1 MKNNLSISLVLS
13 GILCSCLDAQVMD
26 IGTNFYRD
34 YLDLAQNK
42 GIFKATDAPLEFTQR
57 NGTKFTF
64 DKIPNNNARNNKGNF
79 TALGRNFV
87 VTATHVENGTNAV
100 DYNEKRGVFGN
111 TKYEYLTRYSSTS
124 TSKVYNTE
132 TTYLRTTKFI
142 VEGSVDPIDIPDLEI
157 SPASYNDQD
166 IAEIEVRKIE
176 NYFKAIKNSGG
187 ANGNDIFAYQAG
199 IGLLS
204 LEKPRIDPITGN
216 PTGGYD
222 TIVDKDG
229 TNNQTL
235 GASLN
240 NINIINSVAYK
251 KKISLL
257 GDGNEVNGIYVLPFT
272 NDNFRN
278 KLYIGD
284 SGSGFFVYDTLKNK
298 WVLVGVTSVA
308 NGTQNYASIV
318 TARDFNDYKK
328 EYENLVSGV
337 NVLGSALVQN
347 KDNIFSSANGSN
359 IMLNSNLDLGHGG
372 IVVNS
377 GDFTLNST
385 NGSKIAKFA
394 GFDIAGGASLNLNVV
409 SDTSVHKLGKGSL
422 IVSSSGNKP
431 LRLGE
436 GVVELRA
443 LNAFDKIYLTSGR
456 GLLRLGVNE
465 SLNDKI
471 FFGNGGGALDLNGF
485 DQTFNN
491 ISANSSD
498 AKITNKNPQRATL
511 AINGESGKD
520 TIFHANIDKNIELKH
535 SGQGKEL
542 VFDGGF
548 DIDGALSLE
557 NAKVTL
563 QGHPKTHAI
572 GDASVLTPLAKS
584 KIAAAGLSEP
594 VYMDLTR
601 PSTLSQPDWD
611 ERKFSAKDGIKLKS
625 SELTIGKDAKLN
637 GDITAKNSVINL
649 SGELTH
655 YIDKF
660 DGSNTYDDGLKYR
673 QDVQS
678 GNLLVKD
685 VKFDNKIVMDSDSLL
700 RVGGGATK
708 LKELVINGKDTPLAK
723 DVLLGD
729 GKFEIEN
736 LEVSGAQKLG
746 FEPDSVVKKSLKIKS
761 FGSENEPVLDFKKVL
776 TLGAGMKFDVDFT
789 AALKGGMALDKTY
802 TLVSAQSII
811 NEGAIFNNE
820 QKLGDLFMTY
830 TISDG
835 KIVMKLSDKKG
846 ENPAVSSNVVQ
857 ERVSKFSQRENKILS
872 MLKGTPEFV
881 QAISSGDDEALRKL
895 AQKADKDMREISTSS
910 LKMSIKAL
918 QNSNE
923 LMNSRLFQ
931 VTQLRAKADISQ
943 FKLAGLESDIMPS
956 AKMAYEAAE
965 ASRERNNFWA
975 NVNGAYFKDK
985 KSDGDLKFYGTNIG
999 YDRGYDEFIL
1009 GVSAGVSKAKFS
1021 SNVLKDDAKIYSF
1034 GAYGLFERGAHEIQ
1048 SNLNF
1053 AFINSK
1059 RSLDEAQKAS
1069 AKGRGIL
1076 SSNYYKY
1083 KISLS
1088 KSGEYEQSI
1097 KPLLALELGA
1107 NGIDGFKNDRYD
1119 QKSIN
1124 DFNVAVAAGVE
1135 YALNSDKNAFSVQ
1148 FLVKQSV
1155 YNSEDKSYVSLNN
1168 SNEYVD
1174 YKLDNNKLSYK
1185 LTLNSDTKLSE
1196 NLVLSSQLSGM
1207 LDNDKNYGISGG
1219 LKIEYKF

>member
-1 MKNNLSISLVLS
+1 MKNNLSISIVLS
-13 GILCSCLDAQVMD
+13 SILCSCLDAQVMD

-57 NGTKFTF
+57 NGAKFTF
-64 DKIPNNNARNNKGNF
+64 NKIPNNNARNNKGNF
-79 TALGRNFV
+79 TSLGRNFV
-87 VTATHVENGTNAV
+87 VTANHTLLASAATNFNEN
-100 DYNEKRGVFGN
+100 RGWFGN
-111 TKYEYLTRYSSTS
+111 TLYEYATNSTQ
-124 TSKVYNTE
+124 KLYGAD
-132 TTYLRTTKFI
+132 TTYLRTSKYI
-142 VEGSVDPIDIPDLEI
+142 VEGQIDPLDVPNLEI
-157 SPASYNDQD
+157 SSQDQTKD
-166 IAEIEVRKIE
+166 EANANKIE
-176 NYFKAIKNSGG
+176 DRFRDIKNSGG
-187 ANGNDIFAYQAG
+187 ASGENILAYEAG
-199 IGLLS
+199 TGSLA
-204 LEKPRIDPITGN
+204 LEKPKSDSDGFAEVMSATEFEN
-216 PTGGYD
+216 QN
-222 TIVDKDG
+222 IV
-229 TNNQTL
+229 NNAL
-235 GASLN
+235 GASVN
-240 NINIINSVAYK
+240 EIGVAYSAVYK
-251 KKISLL
+251 SHYSSVSKPGVYLFMTSNR
-257 GDGNEVNGIYVLPFT
+257 G
-272 NDNFRN
+272 FRN
-278 KLYIGD
+278 RLLPGD
-284 SGSGFFVYDTLKNK
+284 SGSGFFVYDTVAQK
-298 WVLVGVTSVA
+298 WVLVGVLTGVED
-308 NGTQNYASIV
+308 NKNYASIV

-359 IMLNSNLDLGHGG
+359 ITLNSNLDLGHGG

-377 GDFTLNST
+377 GDLTLNST

-394 GFDIAGGASLNLNVV
+394 GFDIARGASLNLNVT

-465 SLNDKI
+465 NLNDKI

-498 AKITNKNPQRATL
+498 AKITNENSQRATL

-594 VYMDLTR
+594 AYMDLTR

-660 DGSNTYDDGLKYR
+660 DGSNTYNDGLKYR
-673 QDVQS
+673 QDIES
-678 GNLLVKD
+678 KNLLVKD
-685 VKFDNKIVMDSDSLL
+685 VKFDNKIVIDSDSLL

-729 GKFEIEN
+729 GKFEVEN

-746 FEPDSVVKKSLKIKS
+746 FEPDSLIKKSLKIKS

-802 TLVSAQSII
+802 TLVSAQNII

-830 TISDG
+830 AISDG

-846 ENPAVSSNVVQ
+846 ENPAISSNVVQ

-881 QAISSGDDEALRKL
+881 HANSSGDDEALRKL

-931 VTQLRAKADISQ
+931 VTQLRTKADISQ

-975 NVNGAYFKDK
+975 NVNGAYFKDRQ
-985 KSDGDLKFYGTNIG
+985 SDGDLKFYGTNVG

-1034 GAYGLFERGAHEIQ
+1034 GAYGLFEKGPHEIQ

-1088 KSGEYEQSI
+1088 KSGEFEQSI

-1107 NGIDGFKNDRYD
+1107 NDIDGFKNDRYD
-1119 QKSIN
+1119 QKSVN

>member
-1 MKNNLSISLVLS
+1 MKNNLSISLVVS
-13 GILCSCLDAQVMD
+13 SILCSCLDAQVMD
-26 IGTNFYRD
+26 VGTNFYRD

-64 DKIPNNNARNNKGNF
+64 NKIPNNNARNNKGNF

-87 VTATHVENGTNAV
+87 VTANHTLLASAATNFNEN
-100 DYNEKRGVFGN
+100 RGWFGN
-111 TKYEYLTRYSSTS
+111 TLYEYATNSTQ
-124 TSKVYNTE
+124 KLYGAD
-132 TTYLRTTKFI
+132 TTYLRTSKYI
-142 VEGSVDPIDIPDLEI
+142 VEGQIDPLDVPNLEI
-157 SPASYNDQD
+157 SSQDQAKD
-166 IAEIEVRKIE
+166 EANVKKIE
-176 NYFKAIKNSGG
+176 DRFRDIKNSGG
-187 ANGNDIFAYQAG
+187 ASGDNILAYEAGTGSLALERPKSDSDGFAEVMSATEFEHQ
-199 IGLLS
+199 
-204 LEKPRIDPITGN
+204 N
-216 PTGGYD
+216 
-222 TIVDKDG
+222 IV
-229 TNNQTL
+229 NNAL
-235 GASLN
+235 GASVN
-240 NINIINSVAYK
+240 EIGVAYSAVYK
-251 KKISLL
+251 SHYSSVSKPGVYLFMTSNR
-257 GDGNEVNGIYVLPFT
+257 G
-272 NDNFRN
+272 FRN
-278 KLYIGD
+278 RLLPGD
-284 SGSGFFVYDTLKNK
+284 SGSGFFVYDTVAQK
-298 WVLVGVTSVA
+298 WVLVGVLTGVED
-308 NGTQNYASIV
+308 NKNYASIV

-359 IMLNSNLDLGHGG
+359 ITLSTNLDLGHGG

-394 GFDIAGGASLNLNVV
+394 GFDIAGGASLNLNVT
-409 SDTSVHKLGKGSL
+409 SDASVHKIGKGSL

-431 LRLGE
+431 LRLGD

-465 SLNDKI
+465 NLNDKI

-498 AKITNKNPQRATL
+498 AKITNANSQRATL
-511 AINGESGKD
+511 TINGESGKD
-520 TIFHANIDKNIELKH
+520 TIFHASIDKNIELRH

-557 NAKVTL
+557 DAKVTL

-584 KIAAAGLSEP
+584 KIAAAGLNEP
-594 VYMDLTR
+594 AYMDLAR

-673 QDVQS
+673 QDIES
-678 GNLLVKD
+678 KNLLVKD

-708 LKELVINGKDTPLAK
+708 LKELVVNGKDTPLAK

-729 GKFEIEN
+729 GKFEVEN

-811 NEGAIFNNE
+811 NQGAIFNNE

-830 TISDG
+830 AINGG
-835 KIVMKLSDKKG
+835 KIEMKLSDKKG
-846 ENPAVSSNVVQ
+846 ENPAVSPNVVQ
-857 ERVSKFSQRENKILS
+857 EMASKFSQRENKILS

-895 AQKADKDMREISTSS
+895 AQKADKEMKEISTSA
-910 LKMSIKAL
+910 LKVSIKAL

-975 NVNGAYFKDK
+975 NVNGAYFKDRQ
-985 KSDGDLKFYGTNIG
+985 SDGDLKFYGTNIG

-1034 GAYGLFERGAHEIQ
+1034 GAYGLFEKGPHEIQ

-1069 AKGRGIL
+1069 VKGRGIL

-1088 KSGEYEQSI
+1088 KSGEFEQSI

>member
-13 GILCSCLDAQVMD
+13 SILCSCLDAQVMD

-64 DKIPNNNARNNKGNF
+64 NKIPNNNARNNKGNF
-79 TALGRNFV
+79 TSLGRNFV
-87 VTATHVENGTNAV
+87 VTANHTLLASAATNFNEN
-100 DYNEKRGVFGN
+100 RGWFGN
-111 TKYEYLTRYSSTS
+111 TLYEYATNSTQ
-124 TSKVYNTE
+124 KLYGAD
-132 TTYLRTTKFI
+132 TTYLRTSKYI
-142 VEGSVDPIDIPDLEI
+142 VEGQIDPLDVPNLEI
-157 SPASYNDQD
+157 SSQDQTKD
-166 IAEIEVRKIE
+166 EANANKIE
-176 NYFKAIKNSGG
+176 DRFRDIKNSGG
-187 ANGNDIFAYQAG
+187 ASGENILAYEAG
-199 IGLLS
+199 TGSLA
-204 LEKPRIDPITGN
+204 LEKPKS
-216 PTGGYD
+216 D
-222 TIVDKDG
+222 TDGFAEVMSATEFEHQNIV
-229 TNNQTL
+229 NNAL
-235 GASLN
+235 GASVN
-240 NINIINSVAYK
+240 EIGVAYSAVYK
-251 KKISLL
+251 SHYSSVSKPGVYLFMTSNR
-257 GDGNEVNGIYVLPFT
+257 G
-272 NDNFRN
+272 FRN
-278 KLYIGD
+278 RLLPGD
-284 SGSGFFVYDTLKNK
+284 SGSGFFVYDTVAQK
-298 WVLVGVTSVA
+298 WVLVGVLTGVED
-308 NGTQNYASIV
+308 NKNYASIV

-328 EYENLVSGV
+328 GYENLVSGV

-359 IMLNSNLDLGHGG
+359 ITLSTNLDLGHGG

-394 GFDIAGGASLNLNVV
+394 GFDIARGASLNLNVT

-465 SLNDKI
+465 NLNDKI

-498 AKITNKNPQRATL
+498 AKITNANSQRATL
-511 AINGESGKD
+511 TINGESGKD
-520 TIFHANIDKNIELKH
+520 TIFHASIDKNIELRH

-548 DIDGALSLE
+548 DIDGVLSLE

-563 QGHPKTHAI
+563 QGHPKTHAV

-594 VYMDLTR
+594 AYMDLTR

-673 QDVQS
+673 QDIES
-678 GNLLVKD
+678 KNLLVKD

-700 RVGGGATK
+700 KVGGGATK

-746 FEPDSVVKKSLKIKS
+746 FEPDSLIKKSLKIKS

-776 TLGAGMKFDVDFT
+776 TLGTGMKFDVDFT

-802 TLVSAQSII
+802 TLVSAQNII

-830 TISDG
+830 AISDG

-872 MLKGTPEFV
+872 MLKGTPEFM

-895 AQKADKDMREISTSS
+895 AQKADKDMKEISTSS
-910 LKMSIKAL
+910 LKVSIKAL

-1021 SNVLKDDAKIYSF
+1021 SNILKDDAKIYSF
-1034 GAYGLFERGAHEIQ
+1034 GAYGLFEKGPHEIQ

-1069 AKGRGIL
+1069 VKGRGIL

-1135 YALNSDKNAFSVQ
+1135 YALNSEKNAFSVQ

>member
-13 GILCSCLDAQVMD
+13 SILCSCLDAQVMD

-42 GIFKATDAPLEFTQR
+42 GIFKATDAPLEFAQR

-64 DKIPNNNARNNKGNF
+64 NKIPNNNARNNKGNF
-79 TALGRNFV
+79 TSLGRNFV
-87 VTATHVENGTNAV
+87 VTANHTLLASAATNFNEN
-100 DYNEKRGVFGN
+100 RGWFGN
-111 TKYEYLTRYSSTS
+111 TLYEYATNSTQ
-124 TSKVYNTE
+124 KLYGAD
-132 TTYLRTTKFI
+132 TTYLRTSKYI
-142 VEGSVDPIDIPDLEI
+142 VEGQIDPLDVPNLEI
-157 SPASYNDQD
+157 SSQDQTKD
-166 IAEIEVRKIE
+166 EANAKKIE
-176 NYFKAIKNSGG
+176 DRFRDIKNSGG
-187 ANGNDIFAYQAG
+187 ASGENILAYEAG
-199 IGLLS
+199 TGSLA
-204 LEKPRIDPITGN
+204 LEKPKSDSDGFAEVMSATEFEN
-216 PTGGYD
+216 QN
-222 TIVDKDG
+222 IV
-229 TNNQTL
+229 NNAL
-235 GASLN
+235 GASVN
-240 NINIINSVAYK
+240 EIGVAYSAVYK
-251 KKISLL
+251 SHYSSVSKPGVYLFMTSNR
-257 GDGNEVNGIYVLPFT
+257 G
-272 NDNFRN
+272 FRN
-278 KLYIGD
+278 RLLPGD
-284 SGSGFFVYDTLKNK
+284 SGSGFFVYDTVAQK
-298 WVLVGVTSVA
+298 WVLVGVLTGVED
-308 NGTQNYASIV
+308 NKNYASIV

-359 IMLNSNLDLGHGG
+359 ITLNSNLDLGHGG

-377 GDFTLNST
+377 GDLTLNST

-394 GFDIAGGASLNLNVV
+394 GFDIARGASLNLNVV

-465 SLNDKI
+465 NLNDKI

-485 DQTFNN
+485 DQTFDN

-498 AKITNKNPQRATL
+498 AKITNENPQRATL

-594 VYMDLTR
+594 AYMDLAR

-673 QDVQS
+673 QDIES
-678 GNLLVKD
+678 KNLLVKD

-700 RVGGGATK
+700 RVGGGTTK

-729 GKFEIEN
+729 GKFEVEN
-736 LEVSGAQKLG
+736 LDVSGAQKLG
-746 FEPDSVVKKSLKIKS
+746 FEPDSLIKKSLKIKS

-802 TLVSAQSII
+802 TLVSAQNII

-830 TISDG
+830 AISDG

-975 NVNGAYFKDK
+975 NVNGAYFKDRQ
-985 KSDGDLKFYGTNIG
+985 SDGDLKFYGTNIG

-1069 AKGRGIL
+1069 VKGRGIL

>member
-13 GILCSCLDAQVMD
+13 SILCSCLDAQVMD

-64 DKIPNNNARNNKGNF
+64 NKIPNNNARNNKGNF
-79 TALGRNFV
+79 TSLGRNFV
-87 VTATHVENGTNAV
+87 VTANHTLLASAATNFNEN
-100 DYNEKRGVFGN
+100 RGWFGN
-111 TKYEYLTRYSSTS
+111 TLYEYATNSTQ
-124 TSKVYNTE
+124 KLYGAD
-132 TTYLRTTKFI
+132 TTYLRTSKYI
-142 VEGSVDPIDIPDLEI
+142 VEGQIDPLDVPNLEI
-157 SPASYNDQD
+157 SSQDQAKD
-166 IAEIEVRKIE
+166 EANANKIE
-176 NYFKAIKNSGG
+176 DRFRDIKNSGG
-187 ANGNDIFAYQAG
+187 ASGENILAYEAG
-199 IGLLS
+199 TGSLA
-204 LEKPRIDPITGN
+204 LEKPKSDSDGFAEVMSATEFEN
-216 PTGGYD
+216 QN
-222 TIVDKDG
+222 IV
-229 TNNQTL
+229 NNAL
-235 GASLN
+235 GASVN
-240 NINIINSVAYK
+240 EIGVAYSAVYK
-251 KKISLL
+251 SHYSSVSKPGVYLFMTSNR
-257 GDGNEVNGIYVLPFT
+257 G
-272 NDNFRN
+272 FRN
-278 KLYIGD
+278 RLLPGD
-284 SGSGFFVYDTLKNK
+284 SGSGFFVYDTVAQK
-298 WVLVGVTSVA
+298 WVLVGVLTGVED
-308 NGTQNYASIV
+308 NKNYTSIV

-359 IMLNSNLDLGHGG
+359 ITLNSNLDLGHGG

-377 GDFTLNST
+377 GDLTLNST

-394 GFDIAGGASLNLNVV
+394 GFDIAGGASLNLNVT
-409 SDTSVHKLGKGSL
+409 SDTSVHKVGKGSL

-431 LRLGE
+431 LRLGD

-465 SLNDKI
+465 NLNDKI

-485 DQTFNN
+485 DQTFDN

-498 AKITNKNPQRATL
+498 AKITNENSQRATL
-511 AINGESGKD
+511 KINGESGKD
-520 TIFHANIDKNIELKH
+520 TIFHASIDKNIELKH

-584 KIAAAGLSEP
+584 KMAAAGLSEP
-594 VYMDLTR
+594 AYMDLTR

-673 QDVQS
+673 QDIES
-678 GNLLVKD
+678 KNLLVKD

-729 GKFEIEN
+729 GKFEVEN

-746 FEPDSVVKKSLKIKS
+746 FEPDSLIKKSLKIKS

-802 TLVSAQSII
+802 TLVSAQNII

-830 TISDG
+830 AISDG

-857 ERVSKFSQRENKILS
+857 ESVSKFSQRENKILS

-895 AQKADKDMREISTSS
+895 AQKADKDMKEISTSS

-975 NVNGAYFKDK
+975 NVNGAYFKDRQ
-985 KSDGDLKFYGTNIG
+985 SDGDLKFYGTNIG

-1021 SNVLKDDAKIYSF
+1021 SDILKDDAKIYSF

-1059 RSLDEAQKAS
+1059 RGLDEAQKAS

-1088 KSGEYEQSI
+1088 KSGEFEQSI

-1119 QKSIN
+1119 QKSVN

-1168 SNEYVD
+1168 SSEYVD

-1196 NLVLSSQLSGM
+1196 NLVFSSQLSGM

>member
-13 GILCSCLDAQVMD
+13 SILCSCLDAQVMD

-64 DKIPNNNARNNKGNF
+64 NKIPNNNARNNKGNF

-87 VTATHVENGTNAV
+87 VTANHTLLASAATNFNEN
-100 DYNEKRGVFGN
+100 RGWFGN
-111 TKYEYLTRYSSTS
+111 TLYEYATNSTQ
-124 TSKVYNTE
+124 KLYGAD
-132 TTYLRTTKFI
+132 TTYLRTSKYI
-142 VEGSVDPIDIPDLEI
+142 VEGQIDPLDVPNLEI
-157 SPASYNDQD
+157 SSQDQTKD
-166 IAEIEVRKIE
+166 EANTKKIE
-176 NYFKAIKNSGG
+176 DRFREIKNSGG
-187 ANGNDIFAYQAG
+187 ASGENILAYEAG
-199 IGLLS
+199 TGSLA
-204 LEKPRIDPITGN
+204 LEKPKSDSDGFAEVMSATEFEHQN
-216 PTGGYD
+216 
-222 TIVDKDG
+222 IV
-229 TNNQTL
+229 NNAL
-235 GASLN
+235 GASVN
-240 NINIINSVAYK
+240 EIGVAYSAVYK
-251 KKISLL
+251 SHYSSVSKPGVYLFMTSNR
-257 GDGNEVNGIYVLPFT
+257 G
-272 NDNFRN
+272 FRN
-278 KLYIGD
+278 RLLPGD
-284 SGSGFFVYDTLKNK
+284 SGSGFFVYDTVAQK
-298 WVLVGVTSVA
+298 WVLVGVLTGVED
-308 NGTQNYASIV
+308 NKNYASIV

-359 IMLNSNLDLGHGG
+359 ITLNSNLDLGHGG

-377 GDFTLNST
+377 GDITLNST

-409 SDTSVHKLGKGSL
+409 SDTSVHKVGKGSL

-465 SLNDKI
+465 NLNDKI

-485 DQTFNN
+485 DQTFDN

-498 AKITNKNPQRATL
+498 AKITNENSQRATL

-520 TIFHANIDKNIELKH
+520 TIFHASIDKNIELKH

-548 DIDGALSLE
+548 DIDGSLNLE

-594 VYMDLTR
+594 AYMDLTR

-700 RVGGGATK
+700 RVGGGVTK
-708 LKELVINGKDTPLAK
+708 LKELVVNGKDTPLAK

-729 GKFEIEN
+729 GKFEVEN

-746 FEPDSVVKKSLKIKS
+746 FEPDSLIKKSLKIKS

-802 TLVSAQSII
+802 TLVSAQNII

-830 TISDG
+830 AISDG
-835 KIVMKLSDKKG
+835 KIVMKLSDKNG

-895 AQKADKDMREISTSS
+895 AQKADKDMKEISTSS
-910 LKMSIKAL
+910 LKVSMKAL

-985 KSDGDLKFYGTNIG
+985 QSDGDLKFYGTNIG

-1009 GVSAGVSKAKFS
+1009 GVSTGVSKAKFS

-1069 AKGRGIL
+1069 TKGRGIL

-1088 KSGEYEQSI
+1088 KSGEFEQSI
-1097 KPLLALELGA
+1097 KPLLALEFGA

-1119 QKSIN
+1119 QKSVN

-1168 SNEYVD
+1168 SSEYVD

-1185 LTLNSDTKLSE
+1185 LTLNSDTKFSE

>member
-13 GILCSCLDAQVMD
+13 SILCSCLDAQVMD

-87 VTATHVENGTNAV
+87 VTANHTLLASAATNFNEN
-100 DYNEKRGVFGN
+100 RGWFGN
-111 TKYEYLTRYSSTS
+111 TLYEYATNSTQ
-124 TSKVYNTE
+124 KLYGAD
-132 TTYLRTTKFI
+132 TTYLRTSKYI
-142 VEGSVDPIDIPDLEI
+142 VEGQIDPLDVPNLEI
-157 SPASYNDQD
+157 SSQDQAKD
-166 IAEIEVRKIE
+166 EANAKKIE
-176 NYFKAIKNSGG
+176 DRFRDIKNSGG
-187 ANGNDIFAYQAG
+187 ASGENILAYEAGTGSLALERPKSDSDGFAEVMSATEFEHQ
-199 IGLLS
+199 
-204 LEKPRIDPITGN
+204 N
-216 PTGGYD
+216 
-222 TIVDKDG
+222 IV
-229 TNNQTL
+229 NNTL
-235 GASLN
+235 GAS
-240 NINIINSVAYK
+240 INEIGVAYSAVYK
-251 KKISLL
+251 SHYSSVSKPGVYLFMTSNR
-257 GDGNEVNGIYVLPFT
+257 G
-272 NDNFRN
+272 FRN
-278 KLYIGD
+278 RLLPGD
-284 SGSGFFVYDTLKNK
+284 SGSGFFVYDTVAQK
-298 WVLVGVTSVA
+298 WVLVGVLTGVED
-308 NGTQNYASIV
+308 NKNYASIV

-347 KDNIFSSANGSN
+347 KDNIFSSVNGSN
-359 IMLNSNLDLGHGG
+359 ITLNSNLDLGHGG

-377 GDFTLNST
+377 GDLTLNST

-465 SLNDKI
+465 NLNDKI

-485 DQTFNN
+485 DQTFDN

-498 AKITNKNPQRATL
+498 AKITNENSQRVAL
-511 AINGESGKD
+511 KINGESGKD
-520 TIFHANIDKNIELKH
+520 TIFHASIDKNIELKH

-594 VYMDLTR
+594 AYMDLTR

-673 QDVQS
+673 QDIES

-700 RVGGGATK
+700 RVGGGTTK

-746 FEPDSVVKKSLKIKS
+746 FEPDSLIKKSLKIKS

-802 TLVSAQSII
+802 TLVSAQNII

-830 TISDG
+830 AISDG

-895 AQKADKDMREISTSS
+895 AQKADKDMKEISTSS
-910 LKMSIKAL
+910 LKVSMKAL

-975 NVNGAYFKDK
+975 NVNGAYFKDRQ
-985 KSDGDLKFYGTNIG
+985 SDGDLKFYGTNIG

-1135 YALNSDKNAFSVQ
+1135 YALNSDKNAFSLQ

-1168 SNEYVD
+1168 SSEYVD

>member
-13 GILCSCLDAQVMD
+13 SILCSCLDAQVMD

-57 NGTKFTF
+57 NGAKFTF
-64 DKIPNNNARNNKGNF
+64 NKIPNNNARNNKGNF

-87 VTATHVENGTNAV
+87 VTANHTLLASAATNFNEN
-100 DYNEKRGVFGN
+100 RGWFGN
-111 TKYEYLTRYSSTS
+111 TLYEYATNSTQ
-124 TSKVYNTE
+124 KLYGAD
-132 TTYLRTTKFI
+132 TTYLQTSKYI
-142 VEGSVDPIDIPDLEI
+142 VEGQIDPLDVPNLEI
-157 SPASYNDQD
+157 SSQDQTKD
-166 IAEIEVRKIE
+166 EANANKIE
-176 NYFKAIKNSGG
+176 DRFRDIKNSGG
-187 ANGNDIFAYQAG
+187 ASGENILAYEAG
-199 IGLLS
+199 TGSLA
-204 LEKPRIDPITGN
+204 LEKPKSDSDGFAEVMSATEFEN
-216 PTGGYD
+216 QN
-222 TIVDKDG
+222 IV
-229 TNNQTL
+229 NNAL
-235 GASLN
+235 GASVN
-240 NINIINSVAYK
+240 EIGVAYSAVYK
-251 KKISLL
+251 SHYSS
-257 GDGNEVNGIYVLPFT
+257 VNKPGVYLFMT
-272 NDNFRN
+272 SNRGFRN
-278 KLYIGD
+278 RLLPGD
-284 SGSGFFVYDTLKNK
+284 SGSGFFVYDTVAQK
-298 WVLVGVTSVA
+298 WVLVGVLTGVED
-308 NGTQNYASIV
+308 NKNYASIV

-359 IMLNSNLDLGHGG
+359 ITLNSNLDLGHGG

-377 GDFTLNST
+377 GDLTLNST

-394 GFDIAGGASLNLNVV
+394 GFDIAGGASLNLNVT

-443 LNAFDKIYLTSGR
+443 LNAFDKIYITSGR
-456 GLLRLGVNE
+456 GLLRLGVNV
-465 SLNDKI
+465 NDKI

-485 DQTFNN
+485 DQTFDN

-498 AKITNKNPQRATL
+498 AKITNENPQRATL

-520 TIFHANIDKNIELKH
+520 TIFHASIDKNIELKH

-572 GDASVLTPLAKS
+572 GDASVLTPLVKS

-594 VYMDLTR
+594 DYMDLTR
-601 PSTLSQPDWD
+601 PSTLSQSDWD

-673 QDVQS
+673 QDIES
-678 GNLLVKD
+678 KNLLVKD

-700 RVGGGATK
+700 RVGGGTTK

-729 GKFEIEN
+729 GKFEVEN

-746 FEPDSVVKKSLKIKS
+746 FEPDSLIKKSLKIKS

-802 TLVSAQSII
+802 TLVSAQNII

-830 TISDG
+830 AISDG

-881 QAISSGDDEALRKL
+881 QAISSGDDEVLRKL
-895 AQKADKDMREISTSS
+895 AQKADKDMKEISTSS
-910 LKMSIKAL
+910 LKVSIKAL

-965 ASRERNNFWA
+965 ASREKNNFWA
-975 NVNGAYFKDK
+975 NVNGAYFKDRQ
-985 KSDGDLKFYGTNIG
+985 SDGDLKFYGTNVG

-1034 GAYGLFERGAHEIQ
+1034 GAYGLFEKGPHEIQ

-1069 AKGRGIL
+1069 VKGRGIL

-1088 KSGEYEQSI
+1088 KSGEFEQSI

-1135 YALNSDKNAFSVQ
+1135 YALNSEKNAFSVQ

-1155 YNSEDKSYVSLNN
+1155 YNSEDESYVSLNN
-1168 SNEYVD
+1168 SSEYVD

>member
-57 NGTKFTF
+57 NGAKFTF
-64 DKIPNNNARNNKGNF
+64 NKIPNNNARNNKGNF
-79 TALGRNFV
+79 TSLGRNFV
-87 VTATHVENGTNAV
+87 VTANHTLLASAATNFNEN
-100 DYNEKRGVFGN
+100 RGWFGN
-111 TKYEYLTRYSSTS
+111 TLYEYATNSTQ
-124 TSKVYNTE
+124 KLYGAD
-132 TTYLRTTKFI
+132 TTYLRTSKYI
-142 VEGSVDPIDIPDLEI
+142 VEGQIDPLDVPNLEI
-157 SPASYNDQD
+157 SSQDQTKD
-166 IAEIEVRKIE
+166 EANANKIE
-176 NYFKAIKNSGG
+176 YRFRDIKNSGG
-187 ANGNDIFAYQAG
+187 ASGENILAYEAG
-199 IGLLS
+199 TGSLA
-204 LEKPRIDPITGN
+204 LEKPKSDSDGFAEVMSATEFEN
-216 PTGGYD
+216 QN
-222 TIVDKDG
+222 IV
-229 TNNQTL
+229 NNAL
-235 GASLN
+235 GASVN
-240 NINIINSVAYK
+240 EIGVAYSAVYK
-251 KKISLL
+251 SHYSSVSKPGVYLFMTSNR
-257 GDGNEVNGIYVLPFT
+257 G
-272 NDNFRN
+272 FRN
-278 KLYIGD
+278 RLLPGD
-284 SGSGFFVYDTLKNK
+284 SGSGFFVYDTVAQK
-298 WVLVGVTSVA
+298 WVLVGVLTGVED
-308 NGTQNYASIV
+308 NKNYASIV

-347 KDNIFSSANGSN
+347 KDNIFSSANGLN
-359 IMLNSNLDLGHGG
+359 ITLNSNLDLGHGG

-377 GDFTLNST
+377 GDLTLNST

-394 GFDIAGGASLNLNVV
+394 GFNIAGGASLNLNVV

-465 SLNDKI
+465 NLNDKI

-485 DQTFNN
+485 DQTFDN

-498 AKITNKNPQRATL
+498 AKITNENSQRATL

-520 TIFHANIDKNIELKH
+520 TIFHASIDKNIELKH

-563 QGHPKTHAI
+563 QGHPKAHAI

-584 KIAAAGLSEP
+584 KMAAAGLSEP
-594 VYMDLTR
+594 AYMDLTR

-673 QDVQS
+673 QDIES
-678 GNLLVKD
+678 KNLLVKD

-700 RVGGGATK
+700 KVGGGTTK
-708 LKELVINGKDTPLAK
+708 LKELVVNGKDTPLAK

-729 GKFEIEN
+729 GKFEVEN

-746 FEPDSVVKKSLKIKS
+746 FEPDSLIKKSLKIKS

-802 TLVSAQSII
+802 TLVSAQNII

-830 TISDG
+830 AISDG

-846 ENPAVSSNVVQ
+846 ENPAVSPNIVQ

-910 LKMSIKAL
+910 IKMSIKAL

-943 FKLAGLESDIMPS
+943 FKLAGLESDIMSS

-985 KSDGDLKFYGTNIG
+985 ISDGDLKFYGTNIG

-1059 RSLDEAQKAS
+1059 RSLDEVQKAS
-1069 AKGRGIL
+1069 VKGRGIL

-1185 LTLNSDTKLSE
+1185 LTLNSETKLSE

>member
-13 GILCSCLDAQVMD
+13 SILCSCLDAQVMD

-57 NGTKFTF
+57 NGAKFTF
-64 DKIPNNNARNNKGNF
+64 NKIPNNNARNNKGNF

-87 VTATHVENGTNAV
+87 VTANHTLLASAATNFDEN
-100 DYNEKRGVFGN
+100 RGWFGN
-111 TKYEYLTRYSSTS
+111 TLYEYATNSTQ
-124 TSKVYNTE
+124 KLYGAD
-132 TTYLRTTKFI
+132 TTYLRTSKYI
-142 VEGSVDPIDIPDLEI
+142 VEGQIDPLDVPNLDI
-157 SPASYNDQD
+157 SSQDQTKD
-166 IAEIEVRKIE
+166 EANAKKIE
-176 NYFKAIKNSGG
+176 DRFRDIKNSGG
-187 ANGNDIFAYQAG
+187 ASGENILAYEAG
-199 IGLLS
+199 TGSLA
-204 LEKPRIDPITGN
+204 LEKPKSDSDGFAEVMSATEFEN
-216 PTGGYD
+216 QN
-222 TIVDKDG
+222 IV
-229 TNNQTL
+229 NNAL
-235 GASLN
+235 GASVN
-240 NINIINSVAYK
+240 EIGVAYSAVYK
-251 KKISLL
+251 SHYSSVSKPGVYLFMTSNR
-257 GDGNEVNGIYVLPFT
+257 G
-272 NDNFRN
+272 FRN
-278 KLYIGD
+278 RLLPGD
-284 SGSGFFVYDTLKNK
+284 SGSGFFVYDTVAQK
-298 WVLVGVTSVA
+298 WVLVGVLTGVED
-308 NGTQNYASIV
+308 NKNYASIV
-318 TARDFNDYKK
+318 TARDFNDYKQ

-359 IMLNSNLDLGHGG
+359 ITLNFNLDLGHGG

-394 GFDIAGGASLNLNVV
+394 GFDIAGGASLNLNVT

-465 SLNDKI
+465 NLNDKI

-485 DQTFNN
+485 DQTFDN

-498 AKITNKNPQRATL
+498 AKITNANSQRATL
-511 AINGESGKD
+511 TINGESGKD
-520 TIFHANIDKNIELKH
+520 TIFHASIDKNIELRH

-594 VYMDLTR
+594 AYMDLTR
-601 PSTLSQPDWD
+601 PSTLYQPDWD

-673 QDVQS
+673 QDIES

-700 RVGGGATK
+700 RVGGGTTK

-729 GKFEIEN
+729 GKFEVEN
-736 LEVSGAQKLG
+736 LEISGAQKLG

-802 TLVSAQSII
+802 TLVSAQNII

-830 TISDG
+830 AISDG

-881 QAISSGDDEALRKL
+881 QAISSDDDEALRKL
-895 AQKADKDMREISTSS
+895 AQKADKDMKEISTSS

-931 VTQLRAKADISQ
+931 VTQLRTKADISQ

-975 NVNGAYFKDK
+975 NVNGAYFKDRQ
-985 KSDGDLKFYGTNIG
+985 SDGDLKFYGTNVG

-1034 GAYGLFERGAHEIQ
+1034 GAYGLFERGPHEIQ

-1069 AKGRGIL
+1069 VKGRGIL

-1088 KSGEYEQSI
+1088 KSGEFEQSI
-1097 KPLLALELGA
+1097 KPLLALELGT

-1119 QKSIN
+1119 QKSVN

>member
-13 GILCSCLDAQVMD
+13 SILCSCLDAQVMD

-64 DKIPNNNARNNKGNF
+64 NKIPNNNARNNKGNF

-87 VTATHVENGTNAV
+87 VTANHTLLASAATNFNEN
-100 DYNEKRGVFGN
+100 RGWFGK
-111 TKYEYLTRYSSTS
+111 TLYEYATNSTQ
-124 TSKVYNTE
+124 KLYGAD
-132 TTYLRTTKFI
+132 TTYLRTSKYI
-142 VEGSVDPIDIPDLEI
+142 VEGQIDPLDVPNLEI
-157 SPASYNDQD
+157 SSQDQTKD
-166 IAEIEVRKIE
+166 EANANKIE
-176 NYFKAIKNSGG
+176 YRFRDIKNSGG
-187 ANGNDIFAYQAG
+187 ASGENILAYEAG
-199 IGLLS
+199 TGSLA
-204 LEKPRIDPITGN
+204 LEKPKS
-216 PTGGYD
+216 D
-222 TIVDKDG
+222 TDGFAEVMSATEFEHQNIV
-229 TNNQTL
+229 NNAL
-235 GASLN
+235 GASVN
-240 NINIINSVAYK
+240 EIGVAYSAVYK
-251 KKISLL
+251 SHYSIVSKPGVYLFMTSNR
-257 GDGNEVNGIYVLPFT
+257 G
-272 NDNFRN
+272 FRN
-278 KLYIGD
+278 RLLPGD
-284 SGSGFFVYDTLKNK
+284 SGSGFFVYDTVAQK
-298 WVLVGVTSVA
+298 WVLVGVLTGVED
-308 NGTQNYASIV
+308 NKNYASIV

-359 IMLNSNLDLGHGG
+359 ITLNSNLDLGHGG

-377 GDFTLNST
+377 GDLTLNST

-443 LNAFDKIYLTSGR
+443 LNAFDKIYITSGR

-465 SLNDKI
+465 NLNDKI

-485 DQTFNN
+485 DQTFDN

-498 AKITNKNPQRATL
+498 AKITNENPQRATL

-548 DIDGALSLE
+548 DIDGALNLE

-594 VYMDLTR
+594 AYMDLTR

-673 QDVQS
+673 QDIES

-700 RVGGGATK
+700 RVGGGTTK

-729 GKFEIEN
+729 GKFEVEN

-746 FEPDSVVKKSLKIKS
+746 FEPDSLIKKSLKIKS

-776 TLGAGMKFDVDFT
+776 TLGTGMKFDVDFT

-802 TLVSAQSII
+802 TLVSAQNII

-830 TISDG
+830 AISDG

-872 MLKGTPEFV
+872 MLKGTPEFM

-895 AQKADKDMREISTSS
+895 AQKADKDMKEISTSS
-910 LKMSIKAL
+910 LKVSIKAL

-1021 SNVLKDDAKIYSF
+1021 SNILKDDAKIYSF

-1069 AKGRGIL
+1069 VKGRGIL

-1135 YALNSDKNAFSVQ
+1135 YALNSEKNAFSVQ

>member
-1 MKNNLSISLVLS
+1 MKNNLSISLVVS
-13 GILCSCLDAQVMD
+13 SILCSCLDAQVMD
-26 IGTNFYRD
+26 VGTNFYRD

-64 DKIPNNNARNNKGNF
+64 NKIPNNNARNNKGNF

-87 VTATHVENGTNAV
+87 VTANHTLLASAATNFNEN
-100 DYNEKRGVFGN
+100 RGWFGN
-111 TKYEYLTRYSSTS
+111 TLYEYATNSTQ
-124 TSKVYNTE
+124 KLYGAD
-132 TTYLRTTKFI
+132 TTYLRTSKYI
-142 VEGSVDPIDIPDLEI
+142 VEGQIDPLDVPNLEI
-157 SPASYNDQD
+157 SSQDQAKD
-166 IAEIEVRKIE
+166 EANVKKIE
-176 NYFKAIKNSGG
+176 DRFRDIKNSGG
-187 ANGNDIFAYQAG
+187 ASGDNILAYEAGTGSLALERPKSDSDGFAEVMSATEFEHQ
-199 IGLLS
+199 
-204 LEKPRIDPITGN
+204 N
-216 PTGGYD
+216 
-222 TIVDKDG
+222 IV
-229 TNNQTL
+229 NNAL
-235 GASLN
+235 GASVN
-240 NINIINSVAYK
+240 EIGVAYSAVYK
-251 KKISLL
+251 SHYSS
-257 GDGNEVNGIYVLPFT
+257 VNKPGVYLFMT
-272 NDNFRN
+272 SNRGFRN
-278 KLYIGD
+278 RLLPGD
-284 SGSGFFVYDTLKNK
+284 SGSGFFVYDTVAQK
-298 WVLVGVTSVA
+298 WVLVGVLTGVED
-308 NGTQNYASIV
+308 NKNYASIV

-359 IMLNSNLDLGHGG
+359 ITLNSNLDLGHGG

-377 GDFTLNST
+377 GDLTLNST

-394 GFDIAGGASLNLNVV
+394 GFDIARGASLNLNVT
-409 SDTSVHKLGKGSL
+409 SDTSVHKIGKGSL

-465 SLNDKI
+465 NLNDKI

-485 DQTFNN
+485 DQTFDN

-498 AKITNKNPQRATL
+498 AKITNEDSQRATL
-511 AINGESGKD
+511 KINGESGKD
-520 TIFHANIDKNIELKH
+520 TIFHASIDKNIELKH

-594 VYMDLTR
+594 AYMDLAR

-625 SELTIGKDAKLN
+625 SELTIGKDAKLD

-673 QDVQS
+673 QDIES
-678 GNLLVKD
+678 KNLLVKD
-685 VKFDNKIVMDSDSLL
+685 VKFDNKIVIDSDSLL
-700 RVGGGATK
+700 KVGGGTTK

-830 TISDG
+830 AINGG
-835 KIVMKLSDKKG
+835 KIEMKLSDKKG
-846 ENPAVSSNVVQ
+846 ENPAVSPNVVQ
-857 ERVSKFSQRENKILS
+857 EMASKFSQRENKILS

-895 AQKADKDMREISTSS
+895 AQKADKEMKEISTSA
-910 LKMSIKAL
+910 LKVSIKAL

-975 NVNGAYFKDK
+975 NVNGAYFKDRQ
-985 KSDGDLKFYGTNIG
+985 SDGDLKFYGTNIG

-1069 AKGRGIL
+1069 VKGRGIL

-1088 KSGEYEQSI
+1088 KSGEFEQSI

>member
-13 GILCSCLDAQVMD
+13 SILCSCLDAQVMD

-64 DKIPNNNARNNKGNF
+64 NKIPNNNARNNKGNF

-87 VTATHVENGTNAV
+87 VTANHTLLASAATNFNEN
-100 DYNEKRGVFGN
+100 RGWFGN
-111 TKYEYLTRYSSTS
+111 TLYEYATNSTQ
-124 TSKVYNTE
+124 KLYGAD
-132 TTYLRTTKFI
+132 TTYLRTSKYI
-142 VEGSVDPIDIPDLEI
+142 VEGQIDPLDVPNLEI
-157 SPASYNDQD
+157 SSQDQTKD
-166 IAEIEVRKIE
+166 EANANKIE
-176 NYFKAIKNSGG
+176 DRFREIKNSGG
-187 ANGNDIFAYQAG
+187 ASGDNILAYEAG
-199 IGLLS
+199 TGSLA
-204 LEKPRIDPITGN
+204 LEKPKSDSDGFAEVMSATEFEHQN
-216 PTGGYD
+216 
-222 TIVDKDG
+222 IV
-229 TNNQTL
+229 NNAL
-235 GASLN
+235 GASVN
-240 NINIINSVAYK
+240 EIGVAYSAVYK
-251 KKISLL
+251 SHYSSVSKPGVYLFMTSNR
-257 GDGNEVNGIYVLPFT
+257 G
-272 NDNFRN
+272 FRN
-278 KLYIGD
+278 RLLPGD
-284 SGSGFFVYDTLKNK
+284 SGSGFFVYDTVAQK
-298 WVLVGVTSVA
+298 WVLVGVLTGVED
-308 NGTQNYASIV
+308 NKNYASIV

-359 IMLNSNLDLGHGG
+359 ITLNSNLDLGHGG

-377 GDFTLNST
+377 GDLTLNST

-465 SLNDKI
+465 NLNDKI
-471 FFGNGGGALDLNGF
+471 FFGNGGGVLDLNGF

-498 AKITNKNPQRATL
+498 AKITNENSQRATL

-520 TIFHANIDKNIELKH
+520 TIFHASIDKNIELRH

-563 QGHPKTHAI
+563 QGHPKTHAV

-584 KIAAAGLSEP
+584 KMAAAGLSEP

-673 QDVQS
+673 QDIES
-678 GNLLVKD
+678 KNLLVKD

-700 RVGGGATK
+700 RVGGGTTK

-729 GKFEIEN
+729 GKFEVEN
-736 LEVSGAQKLG
+736 LEISGAQKLG
-746 FEPDSVVKKSLKIKS
+746 FEPDSLIKKSLKIKS

-802 TLVSAQSII
+802 TLVSAQNII

-820 QKLGDLFMTY
+820 QKFGDLFMTY
-830 TISDG
+830 VISDG

-895 AQKADKDMREISTSS
+895 AQKADKDMKEISTSS
-910 LKMSIKAL
+910 LKVSIKAL

-975 NVNGAYFKDK
+975 NVNGAYFKDRQ
-985 KSDGDLKFYGTNIG
+985 SDGDLKFYGTNIG

-1009 GVSAGVSKAKFS
+1009 GVSAGVSKAKFR

-1034 GAYGLFERGAHEIQ
+1034 GAYGLFERGPHEIQ

-1069 AKGRGIL
+1069 VKGRGIL

-1088 KSGEYEQSI
+1088 KSGEFEQSI

-1155 YNSEDKSYVSLNN
+1155 YNSENKSYVSLNN
-1168 SNEYVD
+1168 SSEYVD

-1185 LTLNSDTKLSE
+1185 FTLNSDTKLSE

>member
-13 GILCSCLDAQVMD
+13 SILCSCLDAQVMD

-64 DKIPNNNARNNKGNF
+64 NKIPNNNARNNKGNF

-87 VTATHVENGTNAV
+87 VTANHTLLASAATNFNEN
-100 DYNEKRGVFGN
+100 RGWFGN
-111 TKYEYLTRYSSTS
+111 TLYEYATNSTQ
-124 TSKVYNTE
+124 KLYGAD
-132 TTYLRTTKFI
+132 TTYLRTSKYI
-142 VEGSVDPIDIPDLEI
+142 VEGQIDPLDVPNLEI
-157 SPASYNDQD
+157 SSQDQAKD
-166 IAEIEVRKIE
+166 EANAKKIE
-176 NYFKAIKNSGG
+176 DRFSDIKNSGG
-187 ANGNDIFAYQAG
+187 ASGENILAYEAG
-199 IGLLS
+199 TGSLA
-204 LEKPRIDPITGN
+204 LEKPKS
-216 PTGGYD
+216 D
-222 TIVDKDG
+222 TDGFAEVMSATEFEHQNIV
-229 TNNQTL
+229 NNAL
-235 GASLN
+235 GASVN
-240 NINIINSVAYK
+240 EIGVAYSAVYK
-251 KKISLL
+251 SHYSIVSKPGVYLFMTSNR
-257 GDGNEVNGIYVLPFT
+257 G
-272 NDNFRN
+272 FRN
-278 KLYIGD
+278 RLLPGD
-284 SGSGFFVYDTLKNK
+284 SGSGFFVYDTVAQK
-298 WVLVGVTSVA
+298 WVLVGVLTGVED
-308 NGTQNYASIV
+308 NKNYASIV

-359 IMLNSNLDLGHGG
+359 ITLNSNLDLGHGG

-377 GDFTLNST
+377 GDLTLNST

-465 SLNDKI
+465 NLNDKI

-485 DQTFNN
+485 DQTFDN

-498 AKITNKNPQRATL
+498 AKITNENPQRATL

-557 NAKVTL
+557 NAKVML

-594 VYMDLTR
+594 AYMDLAR

-673 QDVQS
+673 QDIES
-678 GNLLVKD
+678 RNLLVKD

-700 RVGGGATK
+700 RVGGGTTK

-729 GKFEIEN
+729 GKFEVEN

-746 FEPDSVVKKSLKIKS
+746 FEPDSLIKKSLKIKS

-802 TLVSAQSII
+802 TLVSAQNII

-830 TISDG
+830 AISDG

-872 MLKGTPEFV
+872 MLKGTPEFM

-895 AQKADKDMREISTSS
+895 AQKADKDMKEISTSS
-910 LKMSIKAL
+910 LKVSIKAL

-1021 SNVLKDDAKIYSF
+1021 SNILKDDAKIYSF
-1034 GAYGLFERGAHEIQ
+1034 GAYGLFEKGPHEIQ

-1069 AKGRGIL
+1069 VKGRGIL

-1135 YALNSDKNAFSVQ
+1135 YALNSEKNAFSVQ

>member
-13 GILCSCLDAQVMD
+13 SILCSCLDAQVMD

-42 GIFKATDAPLEFTQR
+42 GIFKASDAPLEFTQR
-57 NGTKFTF
+57 NGAKFRF
-64 DKIPNNNARNNKGNF
+64 NKIPNNNARNNKGNF

-87 VTATHVENGTNAV
+87 VTANHTLLASAATNFNEN
-100 DYNEKRGVFGN
+100 RGWFGN
-111 TKYEYLTRYSSTS
+111 TLYEYATNSTQ
-124 TSKVYNTE
+124 KLYGAD
-132 TTYLRTTKFI
+132 TTYLRTSKYI
-142 VEGSVDPIDIPDLEI
+142 VEGQIDPLDVPNLEI
-157 SPASYNDQD
+157 SSQDQTKD
-166 IAEIEVRKIE
+166 EANAKKIE
-176 NYFKAIKNSGG
+176 DRFRDIKNSGG
-187 ANGNDIFAYQAG
+187 ASGENILAYEAG
-199 IGLLS
+199 TGSLA
-204 LEKPRIDPITGN
+204 LEKPKSDSDGFAEVMSATEFEHQN
-216 PTGGYD
+216 
-222 TIVDKDG
+222 IV
-229 TNNQTL
+229 NNAL
-235 GASLN
+235 GASVN
-240 NINIINSVAYK
+240 EIGVAYSAVYK
-251 KKISLL
+251 SHYSSVSKPGVYLFMTSNR
-257 GDGNEVNGIYVLPFT
+257 G
-272 NDNFRN
+272 FRN
-278 KLYIGD
+278 RLLPGD
-284 SGSGFFVYDTLKNK
+284 SGSGFFVYDTVAQK
-298 WVLVGVTSVA
+298 WVLVGVLTGVED
-308 NGTQNYASIV
+308 NKNYASIV

-359 IMLNSNLDLGHGG
+359 ITLNSNLDLGHGG

-377 GDFTLNST
+377 GDLTLNST

-465 SLNDKI
+465 NLNDKI
-471 FFGNGGGALDLNGF
+471 FFGNGGGVLDLNGF
-485 DQTFNN
+485 DQTFDN

-498 AKITNKNPQRATL
+498 AKITNENPQRATL

-520 TIFHANIDKNIELKH
+520 TIFHASIDKNIELKH

-594 VYMDLTR
+594 AYMDLAR

-673 QDVQS
+673 QDIES
-678 GNLLVKD
+678 KNLLVKD

-700 RVGGGATK
+700 RVGGGTTK

-729 GKFEIEN
+729 GKFEVEN

-746 FEPDSVVKKSLKIKS
+746 FEPDSLIKKSLKIKS

-802 TLVSAQSII
+802 TLVSAQNII

-830 TISDG
+830 AISDG

-846 ENPAVSSNVVQ
+846 ENPAVSPNIVQ

-881 QAISSGDDEALRKL
+881 QAISSGDDEVLRKL
-895 AQKADKDMREISTSS
+895 AQKADKDLREISTSS
-910 LKMSIKAL
+910 LKMSMKAL

-975 NVNGAYFKDK
+975 NINGAYFKNRQ
-985 KSDGDLKFYGTNIG
+985 SDGDLKFYGTNIG

-1021 SNVLKDDAKIYSF
+1021 SDILKDDAKIYSF

-1069 AKGRGIL
+1069 VKGRGIL

-1088 KSGEYEQSI
+1088 KSGEFEQSI

-1119 QKSIN
+1119 QKRIN
-1124 DFNVAVAAGVE
+1124 DFNVAVATGVE

-1168 SNEYVD
+1168 SSEYVD

>member
-13 GILCSCLDAQVMD
+13 SILCSCLDAQVMD

-64 DKIPNNNARNNKGNF
+64 NKIPNNNARNNKGNF

-87 VTATHVENGTNAV
+87 VTANHTLLASAATNFNEN
-100 DYNEKRGVFGN
+100 RGWFGN
-111 TKYEYLTRYSSTS
+111 TLYEYATNSTQ
-124 TSKVYNTE
+124 KLYGAD
-132 TTYLRTTKFI
+132 TTYLRTSKYI
-142 VEGSVDPIDIPDLEI
+142 VEGQIDPLDVPNLEI
-157 SPASYNDQD
+157 SSQDQTKD
-166 IAEIEVRKIE
+166 EANANKIE
-176 NYFKAIKNSGG
+176 DRFREIKNSGG
-187 ANGNDIFAYQAG
+187 ASGDNILAYEAG
-199 IGLLS
+199 TGSLA
-204 LEKPRIDPITGN
+204 LEKPKSDSDGFAEVMSATEFEHQN
-216 PTGGYD
+216 
-222 TIVDKDG
+222 IV
-229 TNNQTL
+229 NNAL
-235 GASLN
+235 GASVN
-240 NINIINSVAYK
+240 EIGVAYSAVYK
-251 KKISLL
+251 SYYSSVSKPGVYLFMTSNR
-257 GDGNEVNGIYVLPFT
+257 G
-272 NDNFRN
+272 FRN
-278 KLYIGD
+278 RLLPGD
-284 SGSGFFVYDTLKNK
+284 SGSGFFVYDTVSQK
-298 WVLVGVTSVA
+298 WFLVGVLTGVED
-308 NGTQNYASIV
+308 NKNYASIV

-359 IMLNSNLDLGHGG
+359 ITLNSNLDLGHGG

-377 GDFTLNST
+377 GDLTLNST

-394 GFDIAGGASLNLNVV
+394 GFDIAGGASLNLNVT

-465 SLNDKI
+465 NLNDKI

-485 DQTFNN
+485 DQTFDN

-498 AKITNKNPQRATL
+498 AKITNENPQRATL
-511 AINGESGKD
+511 KINGESGKD
-520 TIFHANIDKNIELKH
+520 TIFHASIDKNIELKH

-594 VYMDLTR
+594 AYMDLAR

-673 QDVQS
+673 QDIES
-678 GNLLVKD
+678 KNLLVKD

-729 GKFEIEN
+729 GKFEVEN

-746 FEPDSVVKKSLKIKS
+746 FEPDSLIKKSLKIKS

-830 TISDG
+830 AISDG

-846 ENPAVSSNVVQ
+846 ENPAVSPNIVQ

-895 AQKADKDMREISTSS
+895 AQKADKDMKEISTSS
-910 LKMSIKAL
+910 LKVSMKAL

-975 NVNGAYFKDK
+975 NVNGAYFKDRQ
-985 KSDGDLKFYGTNIG
+985 SDGDLKFYGTNIG

-1069 AKGRGIL
+1069 VKGRGIL

-1135 YALNSDKNAFSVQ
+1135 YALSSEKNAFSVQ
-1148 FLVKQSV
+1148 FLVKQSI

-1185 LTLNSDTKLSE
+1185 LTLNSETKLSE

>member
-13 GILCSCLDAQVMD
+13 SILCSCLDAQVMD

-64 DKIPNNNARNNKGNF
+64 NKIPNNNARNNKGNF

-87 VTATHVENGTNAV
+87 VTANHTLLASAATNFNEN
-100 DYNEKRGVFGN
+100 RGWFGN
-111 TKYEYLTRYSSTS
+111 TLYEYATNSTQ
-124 TSKVYNTE
+124 KLYGAD
-132 TTYLRTTKFI
+132 TTYLRTSKYI
-142 VEGSVDPIDIPDLEI
+142 VEGQIDPLDVPNLEI
-157 SPASYNDQD
+157 SSQDQTKD
-166 IAEIEVRKIE
+166 EANANKIE
-176 NYFKAIKNSGG
+176 DRFRDIKNSGG
-187 ANGNDIFAYQAG
+187 ASGDNILAYEAGTGSLALERPKSDSDGFAEVMSATEFENQ
-199 IGLLS
+199 
-204 LEKPRIDPITGN
+204 N
-216 PTGGYD
+216 
-222 TIVDKDG
+222 IV
-229 TNNQTL
+229 NNAL
-235 GASLN
+235 GASVN
-240 NINIINSVAYK
+240 EIGVAYSAVYK
-251 KKISLL
+251 SHYSSVSKPGVYLFMTSNR
-257 GDGNEVNGIYVLPFT
+257 G
-272 NDNFRN
+272 FRN
-278 KLYIGD
+278 RLLPGD
-284 SGSGFFVYDTLKNK
+284 SGSGFFVYDTVAQK
-298 WVLVGVTSVA
+298 WVLVGVLTGVED
-308 NGTQNYASIV
+308 NKNYASIV

-328 EYENLVSGV
+328 EYENLVSSI

-359 IMLNSNLDLGHGG
+359 ITLNSNLDLGHGG

-385 NGSKIAKFA
+385 NGSKIVKFA

-409 SDTSVHKLGKGSL
+409 SDTSVHKVGKGSL

-498 AKITNKNPQRATL
+498 AKITNENSQRVAL
-511 AINGESGKD
+511 KINGESGKD
-520 TIFHANIDKNIELKH
+520 TIFHASIDKNIELKH

-584 KIAAAGLSEP
+584 KMAAAGLSEP
-594 VYMDLTR
+594 AYMDLTR

-611 ERKFSAKDGIKLKS
+611 ERKFSVKDGIKLKS

-673 QDVQS
+673 QDIES
-678 GNLLVKD
+678 KNLLVKD

-700 RVGGGATK
+700 RVGGGTTK

-723 DVLLGD
+723 DALLGD
-729 GKFEIEN
+729 GKFEVEN

-746 FEPDSVVKKSLKIKS
+746 FEPDSLIKKSLKIKS
-761 FGSENEPVLDFKKVL
+761 FGSENEPALDFKKVL

-789 AALKGGMALDKTY
+789 AALKGGMTLDKTY

-830 TISDG
+830 AISDG

-857 ERVSKFSQRENKILS
+857 ESVSKFSQRENKILS

-895 AQKADKDMREISTSS
+895 AQKADKDMKEISTSS

-1009 GVSAGVSKAKFS
+1009 GVSTGVSKAKFS

-1069 AKGRGIL
+1069 VKGRGIL

-1135 YALNSDKNAFSVQ
+1135 YALNSEKNAFSVQ

-1168 SNEYVD
+1168 SSEYVD

>member
-13 GILCSCLDAQVMD
+13 SILCSCLDAQVMD

-64 DKIPNNNARNNKGNF
+64 NKIPNNNARNNKGNF
-79 TALGRNFV
+79 TSLGRNFV
-87 VTATHVENGTNAV
+87 VTANHTLLASAATNFNEN
-100 DYNEKRGVFGN
+100 RGWFGN
-111 TKYEYLTRYSSTS
+111 TLYEYATNSTQ
-124 TSKVYNTE
+124 KLYGAD
-132 TTYLRTTKFI
+132 TTYLRTSKYI
-142 VEGSVDPIDIPDLEI
+142 VEGQIDPLDVPNLEI
-157 SPASYNDQD
+157 SSQDQAKD
-166 IAEIEVRKIE
+166 EANANKIE
-176 NYFKAIKNSGG
+176 DRFRDIKNSGG
-187 ANGNDIFAYQAG
+187 ASGENILAYEAG
-199 IGLLS
+199 TGSLA
-204 LEKPRIDPITGN
+204 LEKPKSDSDGFAEVMSATEFEN
-216 PTGGYD
+216 QN
-222 TIVDKDG
+222 IV
-229 TNNQTL
+229 NNAL
-235 GASLN
+235 GASVN
-240 NINIINSVAYK
+240 EIGVAYSAVYK
-251 KKISLL
+251 SHYSSVSKPGVYLFMTSNR
-257 GDGNEVNGIYVLPFT
+257 G
-272 NDNFRN
+272 FRN
-278 KLYIGD
+278 RLLPGD
-284 SGSGFFVYDTLKNK
+284 SGSGFFVYDTVAQK
-298 WVLVGVTSVA
+298 WVLVGVLTGVED
-308 NGTQNYASIV
+308 NKNYTSIV

-359 IMLNSNLDLGHGG
+359 ITLNSNLDLGHGG

-377 GDFTLNST
+377 GDLTLNST

-394 GFDIAGGASLNLNVV
+394 GFDIAGGASLNLNVT
-409 SDTSVHKLGKGSL
+409 SDTSVHKVGKGSL

-443 LNAFDKIYLTSGR
+443 LNAFDKIYLTSDR

-465 SLNDKI
+465 NLNDKI

-485 DQTFNN
+485 DQTFDN

-498 AKITNKNPQRATL
+498 AKITNANSQKATL
-511 AINGESGKD
+511 TINGESGKD
-520 TIFHANIDKNIELKH
+520 TIFHASIDKNIELRH

-563 QGHPKTHAI
+563 QGHPKTHAV

-584 KIAAAGLSEP
+584 KMAAAGLNEP
-594 VYMDLTR
+594 AYMDLTR

-673 QDVQS
+673 QDIES
-678 GNLLVKD
+678 KNLLVKD

-700 RVGGGATK
+700 RVGGGITK
-708 LKELVINGKDTPLAK
+708 LKELVVNGKDTPLAK

-729 GKFEIEN
+729 GKFEVEN

-746 FEPDSVVKKSLKIKS
+746 FEPDSLIKKSLKIKS

-789 AALKGGMALDKTY
+789 AALKDGMVLDKTY
-802 TLVSAQSII
+802 TLVSAQNII

-830 TISDG
+830 AISDG

-895 AQKADKDMREISTSS
+895 AQKADKDMKEISTSS
-910 LKMSIKAL
+910 LKVSMKAL

-985 KSDGDLKFYGTNIG
+985 ISDGDLKFYGTNIG

-1021 SNVLKDDAKIYSF
+1021 SDILKDDAKIYSF

-1069 AKGRGIL
+1069 VKGRGIL

-1124 DFNVAVAAGVE
+1124 DFNVAVVAGVE
-1135 YALNSDKNAFSVQ
+1135 YALNSEKNAFSVQ

-1168 SNEYVD
+1168 SSEYVD
-1174 YKLDNNKLSYK
+1174 CKLDNNKLSYK

>member
-13 GILCSCLDAQVMD
+13 SILYSCLDAQVMD

-64 DKIPNNNARNNKGNF
+64 NKIPNNNARNNKGNF
-79 TALGRNFV
+79 TSLGRNFV
-87 VTATHVENGTNAV
+87 VTANHTLLASAATNFNEN
-100 DYNEKRGVFGN
+100 RGWFGN
-111 TKYEYLTRYSSTS
+111 TLYEYATNSTQ
-124 TSKVYNTE
+124 KLYGAD
-132 TTYLRTTKFI
+132 TTYLRTSKYI
-142 VEGSVDPIDIPDLEI
+142 VEGQIDPLDVPNLEI
-157 SPASYNDQD
+157 SSQDQTKD
-166 IAEIEVRKIE
+166 EANANNIEDR
-176 NYFKAIKNSGG
+176 FRDIKNSGG
-187 ANGNDIFAYQAG
+187 ASGENILAYEAG
-199 IGLLS
+199 TGSLA
-204 LEKPRIDPITGN
+204 LEKPKS
-216 PTGGYD
+216 D
-222 TIVDKDG
+222 TDGFAEVMSATEFEHQNIV
-229 TNNQTL
+229 NNAL
-235 GASLN
+235 GASVN
-240 NINIINSVAYK
+240 EIGVAYSAVYK
-251 KKISLL
+251 SHYSSVSKPGVYLFMTSSRS
-257 GDGNEVNGIYVLPFT
+257 
-272 NDNFRN
+272 FRN
-278 KLYIGD
+278 RLLPGD
-284 SGSGFFVYDTLKNK
+284 SGSGFFVYDTVAQK
-298 WVLVGVTSVA
+298 WVLVGVLTGVED
-308 NGTQNYASIV
+308 NKNYASIV

-359 IMLNSNLDLGHGG
+359 ITLNSNLDLGHGG

-385 NGSKIAKFA
+385 NDSKIAKFA
-394 GFDIAGGASLNLNVV
+394 GFDIAVGASLNLNVT

-431 LRLGE
+431 LRLGD

-465 SLNDKI
+465 NLNDRV
-471 FFGNGGGALDLNGF
+471 FFGNGGGELDLNGF
-485 DQTFNN
+485 DQTFDN

-498 AKITNKNPQRATL
+498 AKITNANSQRATL
-511 AINGESGKD
+511 TINGESGKD
-520 TIFHANIDKNIELKH
+520 TIFHASIDKNIELRH

-594 VYMDLTR
+594 DYMDLTR

-673 QDVQS
+673 QDIES
-678 GNLLVKD
+678 KNLLVKD

-700 RVGGGATK
+700 RVGGGTTK

-729 GKFEIEN
+729 GKFEVEN

-746 FEPDSVVKKSLKIKS
+746 FEPDSLIKKSLKIKS

-802 TLVSAQSII
+802 TLVSAQNII

-830 TISDG
+830 AISDG

-857 ERVSKFSQRENKILS
+857 ESVSKFSQRENKILS

-975 NVNGAYFKDK
+975 NVNGAYFKDRQ
-985 KSDGDLKFYGTNIG
+985 SDGDLKFYGTNIG

-1124 DFNVAVAAGVE
+1124 DFNVAVTAGVE
-1135 YALNSDKNAFSVQ
+1135 YALNSDKSAFSVQ

-1168 SNEYVD
+1168 SSEYVD

>member
-13 GILCSCLDAQVMD
+13 SILCSCLDAQVMD

-64 DKIPNNNARNNKGNF
+64 NKIPNNNARNNKGNF
-79 TALGRNFV
+79 TSLGRNFV
-87 VTATHVENGTNAV
+87 VTANHTLLASAATNFNEN
-100 DYNEKRGVFGN
+100 RGWFGN
-111 TKYEYLTRYSSTS
+111 TLYEYATNSTQ
-124 TSKVYNTE
+124 KLYGAD
-132 TTYLRTTKFI
+132 TTYLRTSKYI
-142 VEGSVDPIDIPDLEI
+142 IEGQIDPLDVPNLEI
-157 SPASYNDQD
+157 SSQDQIKD
-166 IAEIEVRKIE
+166 EANAKKIE
-176 NYFKAIKNSGG
+176 DRFRDIKNSGG
-187 ANGNDIFAYQAG
+187 ASGENILAYEAG
-199 IGLLS
+199 TGSLA
-204 LEKPRIDPITGN
+204 LEKPKS
-216 PTGGYD
+216 D
-222 TIVDKDG
+222 TDGFAEVMSATEFEHQNIV
-229 TNNQTL
+229 NNAL
-235 GASLN
+235 GASVN
-240 NINIINSVAYK
+240 EIGVAYSAVYK
-251 KKISLL
+251 SHYSSVSKPGVYLFMTSNR
-257 GDGNEVNGIYVLPFT
+257 G
-272 NDNFRN
+272 FRN
-278 KLYIGD
+278 RLLSGD
-284 SGSGFFVYDTLKNK
+284 SGSGFFVYDTVAQK
-298 WVLVGVTSVA
+298 WVLVGVLTGVED
-308 NGTQNYASIV
+308 NKNYASIV

-328 EYENLVSGV
+328 EYENLASGV

-359 IMLNSNLDLGHGG
+359 ITLSSNLDLGHGG
-372 IVVNS
+372 IVVKS

-394 GFDIAGGASLNLNVV
+394 GFDIAGGASLNLNVT

-465 SLNDKI
+465 NLNDKI

-485 DQTFNN
+485 DQTFDN

-498 AKITNKNPQRATL
+498 AKITNENPQRATL

-520 TIFHANIDKNIELKH
+520 TIFHASIDKNIELKH

-594 VYMDLTR
+594 AYMDLTR

-660 DGSNTYDDGLKYR
+660 DGSNTYNDGLKYR
-673 QDVQS
+673 QDIES
-678 GNLLVKD
+678 KNLLVKD
-685 VKFDNKIVMDSDSLL
+685 VKFDNKIVIDSDSLL
-700 RVGGGATK
+700 RVGGGVTK

-729 GKFEIEN
+729 GKFEVEN
-736 LEVSGAQKLG
+736 LEVSGAQKLS
-746 FEPDSVVKKSLKIKS
+746 FEPDSLIKKSLKIKS

-802 TLVSAQSII
+802 TLVSAQNII

-830 TISDG
+830 AISDG

-846 ENPAVSSNVVQ
+846 ENPAISSNVVQ

-910 LKMSIKAL
+910 IKMSIKAL

-975 NVNGAYFKDK
+975 NVNGAYFKDRQ
-985 KSDGDLKFYGTNIG
+985 SDGDLKFYGTNIG

-1059 RSLDEAQKAS
+1059 RSLDESQKAS
-1069 AKGRGIL
+1069 VKGRGIL

-1088 KSGEYEQSI
+1088 KSGEFEQSI

-1107 NGIDGFKNDRYD
+1107 NGINGFKNDRYD

-1124 DFNVAVAAGVE
+1124 DFNVAVATGVE
-1135 YALNSDKNAFSVQ
+1135 YALSSDKNAFSVQ

-1185 LTLNSDTKLSE
+1185 LTLNSETKLSE

>member
-13 GILCSCLDAQVMD
+13 SILCSCLDAQVMD

-64 DKIPNNNARNNKGNF
+64 NKIPNNNARNNKGNF

-87 VTATHVENGTNAV
+87 VTANHTLLASAATNFNEN
-100 DYNEKRGVFGN
+100 RGWFGN
-111 TKYEYLTRYSSTS
+111 TLYEYATNSTQ
-124 TSKVYNTE
+124 KLYGAD
-132 TTYLRTTKFI
+132 TTYLRTSKYI
-142 VEGSVDPIDIPDLEI
+142 VEGQIDPLDVPNLEI
-157 SPASYNDQD
+157 SSQDQAKD
-166 IAEIEVRKIE
+166 EANAKKIE
-176 NYFKAIKNSGG
+176 DRFREIKNSGG
-187 ANGNDIFAYQAG
+187 ASGENILAYEAG
-199 IGLLS
+199 TGSLA
-204 LEKPRIDPITGN
+204 LEKPKSDSDGFAEVMSATEFEHQN
-216 PTGGYD
+216 
-222 TIVDKDG
+222 IV
-229 TNNQTL
+229 NNAL
-235 GASLN
+235 GASVN
-240 NINIINSVAYK
+240 EIGVAYSAVYK
-251 KKISLL
+251 SHYSSVSKPGVYLFMTSNR
-257 GDGNEVNGIYVLPFT
+257 G
-272 NDNFRN
+272 FRN
-278 KLYIGD
+278 RLLPGD
-284 SGSGFFVYDTLKNK
+284 SGSGFFVYDTVAQK
-298 WVLVGVTSVA
+298 WVLVGVLTGVED
-308 NGTQNYASIV
+308 NKNYASIV

-328 EYENLVSGV
+328 GYENLVSGV

-359 IMLNSNLDLGHGG
+359 ITLSTNLDLGHGG

-394 GFDIAGGASLNLNVV
+394 GFDIARGASLNLNVT
-409 SDTSVHKLGKGSL
+409 SDTSVHKIGKGSL

-465 SLNDKI
+465 NLNDKI

-485 DQTFNN
+485 DQTFDN

-498 AKITNKNPQRATL
+498 AKITNEDSQRATL
-511 AINGESGKD
+511 KINGESGKD
-520 TIFHANIDKNIELKH
+520 TIFHASIDKNIELKH

-594 VYMDLTR
+594 AYMDLAR

-625 SELTIGKDAKLN
+625 SELTIGKDAKLD

-673 QDVQS
+673 QDIES
-678 GNLLVKD
+678 KNLLVKD
-685 VKFDNKIVMDSDSLL
+685 VKFDNKIVIDSDSLL
-700 RVGGGATK
+700 KVGGGTTK

-830 TISDG
+830 AINGG
-835 KIVMKLSDKKG
+835 KIEMKLSDKKG
-846 ENPAVSSNVVQ
+846 ENPAVSPNVVQ
-857 ERVSKFSQRENKILS
+857 EMASKFSQRENKILS

-895 AQKADKDMREISTSS
+895 AQKADKEMKEISTSA
-910 LKMSIKAL
+910 LKVSIKAL

-975 NVNGAYFKDK
+975 NVNGAYFKDRQ
-985 KSDGDLKFYGTNIG
+985 SDGDLKFYGTNIG

-1021 SNVLKDDAKIYSF
+1021 SEILKDDAKIYSF
-1034 GAYGLFERGAHEIQ
+1034 GAYGLFERGPHEIQ

-1069 AKGRGIL
+1069 VKGRGIL

-1135 YALNSDKNAFSVQ
+1135 YALNSEKNAFSVQ

-1185 LTLNSDTKLSE
+1185 LALNSDTKLSE

>member
-13 GILCSCLDAQVMD
+13 SILCSCLDAQVMD

-64 DKIPNNNARNNKGNF
+64 NKIPNNNARNNKGNF
-79 TALGRNFV
+79 TSLGRNFV
-87 VTATHVENGTNAV
+87 VTANHTLLASAATNFNEN
-100 DYNEKRGVFGN
+100 RGWFGN
-111 TKYEYLTRYSSTS
+111 TLYEYATNSTQ
-124 TSKVYNTE
+124 KLYGAD
-132 TTYLRTTKFI
+132 TTYLRTSKYI
-142 VEGSVDPIDIPDLEI
+142 VEGQIDPLDVPNLEI
-157 SPASYNDQD
+157 SSQDQAKD
-166 IAEIEVRKIE
+166 EANANKIE
-176 NYFKAIKNSGG
+176 DRFRDIKNSGG
-187 ANGNDIFAYQAG
+187 ASGENILAYEAG
-199 IGLLS
+199 TGSLA
-204 LEKPRIDPITGN
+204 LEKPKSDSDGFAEVMSATEFEN
-216 PTGGYD
+216 QN
-222 TIVDKDG
+222 IV
-229 TNNQTL
+229 NNAL
-235 GASLN
+235 GASVN
-240 NINIINSVAYK
+240 EIGVAYSAVYK
-251 KKISLL
+251 SHYSSVSKPGVYLFMTSNR
-257 GDGNEVNGIYVLPFT
+257 G
-272 NDNFRN
+272 FRN
-278 KLYIGD
+278 RLLPGD
-284 SGSGFFVYDTLKNK
+284 SGSGFFVYDTVAQK
-298 WVLVGVTSVA
+298 WVLVGVLTGVED
-308 NGTQNYASIV
+308 NKNYTSIV

-359 IMLNSNLDLGHGG
+359 ITLNSNLDLGHGG

-377 GDFTLNST
+377 GDLTLNST

-394 GFDIAGGASLNLNVV
+394 GFDIAGGASLNLNVT
-409 SDTSVHKLGKGSL
+409 SDTSVHKVGKGSL

-465 SLNDKI
+465 NLNDKI

-485 DQTFNN
+485 DQTFDN

-498 AKITNKNPQRATL
+498 AKITNENSQRATL
-511 AINGESGKD
+511 KINGESGKD
-520 TIFHANIDKNIELKH
+520 TIFHASIDKNIELKH

-584 KIAAAGLSEP
+584 KMAAAGLSEP
-594 VYMDLTR
+594 AYMDLTR

-673 QDVQS
+673 QDIES
-678 GNLLVKD
+678 KNLLVKD

-729 GKFEIEN
+729 GKFEVEN
-736 LEVSGAQKLG
+736 LEASGAQKLG
-746 FEPDSVVKKSLKIKS
+746 FEPDSLIKKSLKIKS

-802 TLVSAQSII
+802 TLVSAQNII

-830 TISDG
+830 AISDG

-857 ERVSKFSQRENKILS
+857 ESVSKFSQRENKILS

-895 AQKADKDMREISTSS
+895 AQKADKDMKEISTSS

-931 VTQLRAKADISQ
+931 VTQLRAKVDISQ

-975 NVNGAYFKDK
+975 NVNGAYFKDRQ
-985 KSDGDLKFYGTNIG
+985 SDGDLKFYGTNIG

-1021 SNVLKDDAKIYSF
+1021 SDILKDDAKIYSF

-1059 RSLDEAQKAS
+1059 RGLDEAQKAS

-1088 KSGEYEQSI
+1088 KSGEFEQSI

-1119 QKSIN
+1119 QKSVN

-1168 SNEYVD
+1168 SSEYVD

-1196 NLVLSSQLSGM
+1196 NLVFSSQLSGM

>member
-1 MKNNLSISLVLS
+1 LKNNLSISLVLS

-57 NGTKFTF
+57 NGAKFTF
-64 DKIPNNNARNNKGNF
+64 NKIPNNNARNNKGNF
-79 TALGRNFV
+79 TSLGRNFV
-87 VTATHVENGTNAV
+87 VTANHTLLASAATNFNEN
-100 DYNEKRGVFGN
+100 RGWFGN
-111 TKYEYLTRYSSTS
+111 TLYEYATNSTQ
-124 TSKVYNTE
+124 KLYGAD
-132 TTYLRTTKFI
+132 TTYLQTSKYI
-142 VEGSVDPIDIPDLEI
+142 VEGQIDPLDVPNLEI
-157 SPASYNDQD
+157 SSQDQTKD
-166 IAEIEVRKIE
+166 EANAKKIE
-176 NYFKAIKNSGG
+176 DRFSDIKNSGG
-187 ANGNDIFAYQAG
+187 ASSENILAYEAG
-199 IGLLS
+199 TGSLA
-204 LEKPRIDPITGN
+204 LEKPKSDSDGFAEVMSATEFEN
-216 PTGGYD
+216 QN
-222 TIVDKDG
+222 IV
-229 TNNQTL
+229 NNAL
-235 GASLN
+235 GASVN
-240 NINIINSVAYK
+240 EIGVAYSAVYK
-251 KKISLL
+251 SHYSSVSKPGVYLFMTSNR
-257 GDGNEVNGIYVLPFT
+257 G
-272 NDNFRN
+272 FRN
-278 KLYIGD
+278 RLLPGD
-284 SGSGFFVYDTLKNK
+284 SGSGFFVYDTVAQK
-298 WVLVGVTSVA
+298 WVLVGVLTGVED
-308 NGTQNYASIV
+308 NKNYASIV

-347 KDNIFSSANGSN
+347 KDNIFSSANGLN
-359 IMLNSNLDLGHGG
+359 ITLNSNLDLGHGG

-377 GDFTLNST
+377 GDLTLNST

-394 GFDIAGGASLNLNVV
+394 GFNIAGGASLNLNVV

-465 SLNDKI
+465 NLNDKI

-485 DQTFNN
+485 DQTFDN

-498 AKITNKNPQRATL
+498 AKITNENPQRATL

-520 TIFHANIDKNIELKH
+520 TIFHASIDKNIELKH

-563 QGHPKTHAI
+563 QGHPKAHAI

-584 KIAAAGLSEP
+584 KMAAAGLSEP
-594 VYMDLTR
+594 AYMDLTR

-673 QDVQS
+673 QDIES
-678 GNLLVKD
+678 KNLLVKD

-700 RVGGGATK
+700 KVGGGTTK
-708 LKELVINGKDTPLAK
+708 LKELVVNGKDTPLAK

-729 GKFEIEN
+729 GKFEVEN

-746 FEPDSVVKKSLKIKS
+746 FEPDSLIKKSLKIKS

-802 TLVSAQSII
+802 TLVSAQNII

-830 TISDG
+830 AISDG

-846 ENPAVSSNVVQ
+846 ENPAVSPNIVQ

-895 AQKADKDMREISTSS
+895 AQKADKDMKEISTSS

-943 FKLAGLESDIMPS
+943 FKLAGLESDIMSS

-985 KSDGDLKFYGTNIG
+985 ISDGDLKFYGTNIG

-1059 RSLDEAQKAS
+1059 RSLDEVQKAS
-1069 AKGRGIL
+1069 VKGRGIL

-1185 LTLNSDTKLSE
+1185 LTLNSETKLSE

>member
-13 GILCSCLDAQVMD
+13 SILCSCLDAQVMD

-64 DKIPNNNARNNKGNF
+64 NKIPNNNARNNKGNF
-79 TALGRNFV
+79 TSLGRNFV
-87 VTATHVENGTNAV
+87 VTANHTLLASAATNFNEN
-100 DYNEKRGVFGN
+100 RGWFGN
-111 TKYEYLTRYSSTS
+111 TLYEYATNSTQ
-124 TSKVYNTE
+124 KLYGAD
-132 TTYLRTTKFI
+132 TTYLRTSKYI
-142 VEGSVDPIDIPDLEI
+142 VEGQIDPLDVPNLEI
-157 SPASYNDQD
+157 SSQDQAKD
-166 IAEIEVRKIE
+166 EANAKKIE
-176 NYFKAIKNSGG
+176 DRFRDIKNSGG
-187 ANGNDIFAYQAG
+187 ASGDNILAYEAGTGSLALERPKSDSDGFAEVMSATEFENQ
-199 IGLLS
+199 
-204 LEKPRIDPITGN
+204 N
-216 PTGGYD
+216 
-222 TIVDKDG
+222 IV
-229 TNNQTL
+229 NNAL
-235 GASLN
+235 GASVN
-240 NINIINSVAYK
+240 EIGVAYSAVYK
-251 KKISLL
+251 SHYSSVSKPGVYLFMTSNR
-257 GDGNEVNGIYVLPFT
+257 G
-272 NDNFRN
+272 FRN
-278 KLYIGD
+278 RLLPGD
-284 SGSGFFVYDTLKNK
+284 SGSGFFVYDTVAQK
-298 WVLVGVTSVA
+298 WVLVGVLTGVED
-308 NGTQNYASIV
+308 NKNYASIV

-337 NVLGSALVQN
+337 HVLGSGLVQN
-347 KDNIFSSANGSN
+347 KNNIFSSANGSN
-359 IMLNSNLDLGHGG
+359 ITLNSNLDLGHGG

-465 SLNDKI
+465 NLNDKI

-498 AKITNKNPQRATL
+498 AKITNENSQRATL

-520 TIFHANIDKNIELKH
+520 TIFHASIDKNIELRH

-563 QGHPKTHAI
+563 QGHPKTHAV

-594 VYMDLTR
+594 DYMDLTR
-601 PSTLSQPDWD
+601 PSTLSQSDWD

-673 QDVQS
+673 QDIES
-678 GNLLVKD
+678 KNLLVKD
-685 VKFDNKIVMDSDSLL
+685 VKFDNKIVMDSDGLL
-700 RVGGGATK
+700 KVGGGATK

-729 GKFEIEN
+729 GKFEVEN

-761 FGSENEPVLDFKKVL
+761 FGSENEPILDFKKVL

-830 TISDG
+830 AINGG
-835 KIVMKLSDKKG
+835 KIEMKLSDKKG
-846 ENPAVSSNVVQ
+846 ENPAVLPNIVQ

-895 AQKADKDMREISTSS
+895 AQKADKDMKEISASA
-910 LKMSIKAL
+910 LKVSIKAL

-931 VTQLRAKADISQ
+931 VTQLRGKTDISQ

-975 NVNGAYFKDK
+975 NVNGAYFKDRQ
-985 KSDGDLKFYGTNIG
+985 SDGDLKFYGTNIG

-1069 AKGRGIL
+1069 TKGRGIL

-1088 KSGEYEQSI
+1088 KSGEFEQSI
-1097 KPLLALELGA
+1097 KPLLALEFGA

-1119 QKSIN
+1119 QKSVN

>member
-13 GILCSCLDAQVMD
+13 SILCSCLDAQVMD

-34 YLDLAQNK
+34 YLDFAQNK

-57 NGTKFTF
+57 NGAKFRF

-79 TALGRNFV
+79 TSIGRNFV
-87 VTATHVENGTNAV
+87 VTANHTLLASAATNFNEN
-100 DYNEKRGVFGN
+100 RGWFGN
-111 TKYEYLTRYSSTS
+111 TLYEYATNSTQ
-124 TSKVYNTE
+124 KLYGAD
-132 TTYLRTTKFI
+132 TTYLRTSKYI
-142 VEGSVDPIDIPDLEI
+142 VEGQIDPLDVPNLEI
-157 SPASYNDQD
+157 SSQDQTKD
-166 IAEIEVRKIE
+166 EANAKKIE
-176 NYFKAIKNSGG
+176 DHFRDIKNSGG
-187 ANGNDIFAYQAG
+187 ASGENILVYEAG
-199 IGLLS
+199 TGSLA
-204 LEKPRIDPITGN
+204 LEKPKS
-216 PTGGYD
+216 D
-222 TIVDKDG
+222 TDGFAEVMSATEFENQNIV
-229 TNNQTL
+229 NNAL
-235 GASLN
+235 GASVN
-240 NINIINSVAYK
+240 EIGVAYSAVYK
-251 KKISLL
+251 SHYSSVSKPGVYLFMTSSR
-257 GDGNEVNGIYVLPFT
+257 G
-272 NDNFRN
+272 FRN
-278 KLYIGD
+278 RLLPGD
-284 SGSGFFVYDTLKNK
+284 SGSGFLVYDTVSQK
-298 WVLVGVTSVA
+298 WILVGVLTGVED
-308 NGTQNYASIV
+308 NKNYASIV

-328 EYENLVSGV
+328 GYENLVSGV
-337 NVLGSALVQN
+337 NVLGSTLVQN
-347 KDNIFSSANGSN
+347 KDNIFSSVNGSN
-359 IMLNSNLDLGHGG
+359 ITLNSNLDLGYGG

-377 GDFTLNST
+377 GDLTLNST

-465 SLNDKI
+465 NLNDKI

-498 AKITNKNPQRATL
+498 AKITNENSQRATL

-594 VYMDLTR
+594 AYMDLAR

-673 QDVQS
+673 QDIES
-678 GNLLVKD
+678 RNLLVKD

-746 FEPDSVVKKSLKIKS
+746 FEPDSLIKKSLKIKS

-802 TLVSAQSII
+802 TLVSAQNII

-830 TISDG
+830 AISDG

-857 ERVSKFSQRENKILS
+857 ESVSKFSQRENKILS

-975 NVNGAYFKDK
+975 NVNGAYFKDRQ
-985 KSDGDLKFYGTNIG
+985 SDGDLKFYGTNIG

-1069 AKGRGIL
+1069 VKGRGIL

-1088 KSGEYEQSI
+1088 KSGEFEQSI

-1135 YALNSDKNAFSVQ
+1135 YALNSEKNAFSVQ

>member
-13 GILCSCLDAQVMD
+13 SILCSCLDAQVMD

-64 DKIPNNNARNNKGNF
+64 NKIPNNNVRNNKGNF
-79 TALGRNFV
+79 TSLGRNFV
-87 VTATHVENGTNAV
+87 VTANHTLLASAATNFNEN
-100 DYNEKRGVFGN
+100 RGWFGN
-111 TKYEYLTRYSSTS
+111 TLYEYATNSTQ
-124 TSKVYNTE
+124 KLYGAD
-132 TTYLRTTKFI
+132 TTYLRTSKYI
-142 VEGSVDPIDIPDLEI
+142 VEGQIDPLDVPNLEI
-157 SPASYNDQD
+157 SSQDQTKD
-166 IAEIEVRKIE
+166 EANAKKIE
-176 NYFKAIKNSGG
+176 DHFRDIKNSGG
-187 ANGNDIFAYQAG
+187 ASGENILAYEAGTGSLALERPKSDTDGFAEVMSATEFENQ
-199 IGLLS
+199 
-204 LEKPRIDPITGN
+204 N
-216 PTGGYD
+216 
-222 TIVDKDG
+222 IV
-229 TNNQTL
+229 NNAL
-235 GASLN
+235 GASVN
-240 NINIINSVAYK
+240 EIGVAYSAVYK
-251 KKISLL
+251 SHYSSVSKPGVYLFMTSNR
-257 GDGNEVNGIYVLPFT
+257 G
-272 NDNFRN
+272 FRN
-278 KLYIGD
+278 RLLPGD
-284 SGSGFFVYDTLKNK
+284 SGSGFFVYDTVAQK
-298 WVLVGVTSVA
+298 WVLVGVLTGVED
-308 NGTQNYASIV
+308 NKNYASIV

-328 EYENLVSGV
+328 GYENLVSGV
-337 NVLGSALVQN
+337 NVLGNALVQN

-359 IMLNSNLDLGHGG
+359 ITLNSNLDLGHGG

-394 GFDIAGGASLNLNVV
+394 GFDIAGGASLNLNVT

-465 SLNDKI
+465 NLNDKI

-498 AKITNKNPQRATL
+498 AKITNENSQRATL

-584 KIAAAGLSEP
+584 KIAAASLSEP
-594 VYMDLTR
+594 AYMDLTR

-660 DGSNTYDDGLKYR
+660 DGSNTYDDGLRYR
-673 QDVQS
+673 QDIES
-678 GNLLVKD
+678 KNLLVKD
-685 VKFDNKIVMDSDSLL
+685 VKFDNKIVIDSDSLL
-700 RVGGGATK
+700 RVGGGVTK

-729 GKFEIEN
+729 GKFEVEN
-736 LEVSGAQKLG
+736 LEVSGVQKLG
-746 FEPDSVVKKSLKIKS
+746 FEPDSLIKKSLKIKS
-761 FGSENEPVLDFKKVL
+761 FGSENEPILDFKKVL

-789 AALKGGMALDKTY
+789 AALKGSMAFDKTY
-802 TLVSAQSII
+802 TLVSAQNII

-830 TISDG
+830 AISDG
-835 KIVMKLSDKKG
+835 KIMMKLSDKKG

-857 ERVSKFSQRENKILS
+857 ERISKFSQRENKILS

-910 LKMSIKAL
+910 LKVSTKAL

-931 VTQLRAKADISQ
+931 VTQLRTKADISQ

-965 ASRERNNFWA
+965 ASRERNNVWA
-975 NVNGAYFKDK
+975 NVNGAYFKDRQ
-985 KSDGDLKFYGTNIG
+985 SDGDLKFYGTNIG

-1021 SNVLKDDAKIYSF
+1021 SDILKDDAKIYSF

-1069 AKGRGIL
+1069 TKGRGIL

-1088 KSGEYEQSI
+1088 KSGEFEQSI

-1124 DFNVAVAAGVE
+1124 DFNVAIAAGVE
-1135 YALNSDKNAFSVQ
+1135 YALNSDKNTFSVQ

>member
-13 GILCSCLDAQVMD
+13 SILCSCLDAQVMD

-42 GIFKATDAPLEFTQR
+42 GIFKASDAPLEFTQR

-79 TALGRNFV
+79 TSLGRNFV
-87 VTATHVENGTNAV
+87 VTANHTLLASAATNFNEN
-100 DYNEKRGVFGN
+100 RGWFGN
-111 TKYEYLTRYSSTS
+111 TLYEYATNSTQ
-124 TSKVYNTE
+124 KLYGAD
-132 TTYLRTTKFI
+132 TTYLRTSKYI
-142 VEGSVDPIDIPDLEI
+142 VEGQIDPLDVPNLEI
-157 SPASYNDQD
+157 SSQDQTKD
-166 IAEIEVRKIE
+166 EANAKKIE
-176 NYFKAIKNSGG
+176 DRFRDIKNSGG
-187 ANGNDIFAYQAG
+187 ASGENILAYEAG
-199 IGLLS
+199 TGSLA
-204 LEKPRIDPITGN
+204 LEKPKSDSDGFAEVMSATEFEN
-216 PTGGYD
+216 QN
-222 TIVDKDG
+222 IV
-229 TNNQTL
+229 NNAL
-235 GASLN
+235 GASVN
-240 NINIINSVAYK
+240 EIGVAYSAVYK
-251 KKISLL
+251 SHYSSVSKPGVYLFMTSNR
-257 GDGNEVNGIYVLPFT
+257 G
-272 NDNFRN
+272 FRN
-278 KLYIGD
+278 RLLPGD
-284 SGSGFFVYDTLKNK
+284 SGSGFFVYDTVAQK
-298 WVLVGVTSVA
+298 WVLVGVLTGVED
-308 NGTQNYASIV
+308 NKNYASIV

-359 IMLNSNLDLGHGG
+359 ITLNSNLDLGHGG

-377 GDFTLNST
+377 GDLTLNST

-465 SLNDKI
+465 NLNDKI

-498 AKITNKNPQRATL
+498 AKITNENSQRATL

-520 TIFHANIDKNIELKH
+520 TIFHASIDKNIELKH

-594 VYMDLTR
+594 AYMDLTR

-611 ERKFSAKDGIKLKS
+611 ERKFSAKDGIKLNS

-673 QDVQS
+673 QDIES
-678 GNLLVKD
+678 KNLLVKD

-729 GKFEIEN
+729 GKFEVEN

-746 FEPDSVVKKSLKIKS
+746 FEPDSLIKKSLKIKS
-761 FGSENEPVLDFKKVL
+761 FGSENEPILDFKKVL

-802 TLVSAQSII
+802 TLVSAQNII

-830 TISDG
+830 AISDG
-835 KIVMKLSDKKG
+835 KIVMKLSDKNG

-895 AQKADKDMREISTSS
+895 AQKADKDMKEISTSA
-910 LKMSIKAL
+910 LKVSIKAL

-985 KSDGDLKFYGTNIG
+985 KSDGDLKFYGTNVG

-1009 GVSAGVSKAKFS
+1009 GVSTGVSKAKFS
-1021 SNVLKDDAKIYSF
+1021 SDILKDDAKIYSF

-1069 AKGRGIL
+1069 VKGRGIL

-1088 KSGEYEQSI
+1088 KSGEFEQSI

-1119 QKSIN
+1119 QKSVN

-1135 YALNSDKNAFSVQ
+1135 YALNSEKNAFSVQ

-1185 LTLNSDTKLSE
+1185 LTLNSDTKFSE

>member
-13 GILCSCLDAQVMD
+13 SILFSCLDAQVMD

-64 DKIPNNNARNNKGNF
+64 NKIPNNNARNNKGNF

-87 VTATHVENGTNAV
+87 VTANHTLLASAATNFNEN
-100 DYNEKRGVFGN
+100 RGWFGN
-111 TKYEYLTRYSSTS
+111 TLYEYATNSTQ
-124 TSKVYNTE
+124 KLYGAD
-132 TTYLRTTKFI
+132 TTYLRTSKYI
-142 VEGSVDPIDIPDLEI
+142 VEGQIDPLDVPNLEI
-157 SPASYNDQD
+157 SSQDQAKD
-166 IAEIEVRKIE
+166 EANANKIE
-176 NYFKAIKNSGG
+176 DHFRDIKNSGG
-187 ANGNDIFAYQAG
+187 ANGENILAYEAG
-199 IGLLS
+199 TGSLA
-204 LEKPRIDPITGN
+204 LEKPKSDSDGFAEVMSATEFEHQN
-216 PTGGYD
+216 
-222 TIVDKDG
+222 IV
-229 TNNQTL
+229 NNAL
-235 GASLN
+235 GASVN
-240 NINIINSVAYK
+240 EIGVAYSAVYK
-251 KKISLL
+251 SHYSSVSKPGVYLFMTSNR
-257 GDGNEVNGIYVLPFT
+257 G
-272 NDNFRN
+272 FRN
-278 KLYIGD
+278 RLLPGD
-284 SGSGFFVYDTLKNK
+284 SGSGFFVYDTVAQK
-298 WVLVGVTSVA
+298 WVLVGVLTGVED
-308 NGTQNYASIV
+308 NKNYASIV

-359 IMLNSNLDLGHGG
+359 ITLNSNLDLGHGG

-377 GDFTLNST
+377 GDLTLNST

-465 SLNDKI
+465 NLNDKI
-471 FFGNGGGALDLNGF
+471 FFGNGGGVLDLNGF
-485 DQTFNN
+485 NQTFNN

-498 AKITNKNPQRATL
+498 AKITNENSQRATL

-520 TIFHANIDKNIELKH
+520 TIFHASIDKNIELKH

-548 DIDGALSLE
+548 DIDGSLNLE

-563 QGHPKTHAI
+563 QGHPKAHAI

-584 KIAAAGLSEP
+584 KIATAGLSEP
-594 VYMDLTR
+594 AYMDLAR

-673 QDVQS
+673 QDIES
-678 GNLLVKD
+678 KNLLVKD

-729 GKFEIEN
+729 GKFEVEN

-746 FEPDSVVKKSLKIKS
+746 FEPDSLIKKSLKIKS

-802 TLVSAQSII
+802 TLVSAQNII

-830 TISDG
+830 AISDG

-857 ERVSKFSQRENKILS
+857 ESVSKFSQRENKILS

-895 AQKADKDMREISTSS
+895 AQKADKDMKEISTSS

-975 NVNGAYFKDK
+975 NVNGAYFKDRQ
-985 KSDGDLKFYGTNIG
+985 SDGDLKFYGTNIG

-1021 SNVLKDDAKIYSF
+1021 SDILKDDAKIYSF

-1059 RSLDEAQKAS
+1059 RGLDEAQKAS

-1088 KSGEYEQSI
+1088 KSGEFEQSI

-1119 QKSIN
+1119 QKSVN

>member
-13 GILCSCLDAQVMD
+13 SILCSCLDAQVMD
-26 IGTNFYRD
+26 IGINFYRD

-64 DKIPNNNARNNKGNF
+64 NKIPNNNARNNKGNF

-87 VTATHVENGTNAV
+87 VTANHTLLASAATNFNEN
-100 DYNEKRGVFGN
+100 RGWFGN
-111 TKYEYLTRYSSTS
+111 TLYEYATNSTQKLYSAD
-124 TSKVYNTE
+124 
-132 TTYLRTTKFI
+132 TTYLRTSKYI
-142 VEGSVDPIDIPDLEI
+142 VEGQIDPLDVPNLEI
-157 SPASYNDQD
+157 SSQDQTKD
-166 IAEIEVRKIE
+166 EANANKIE
-176 NYFKAIKNSGG
+176 DRFRDIKNSGG
-187 ANGNDIFAYQAG
+187 ASGENILAYEAG
-199 IGLLS
+199 TGSLA
-204 LEKPRIDPITGN
+204 LEKPKSDSDGFAEVMSATEFEHQN
-216 PTGGYD
+216 
-222 TIVDKDG
+222 IV
-229 TNNQTL
+229 NNAL
-235 GASLN
+235 GASVN
-240 NINIINSVAYK
+240 EIGVAYSAVYK
-251 KKISLL
+251 SHYSSVSKPGVYLFMTSNR
-257 GDGNEVNGIYVLPFT
+257 G
-272 NDNFRN
+272 FRN
-278 KLYIGD
+278 RLLPGD
-284 SGSGFFVYDTLKNK
+284 SGSGFFVYDTVAQK
-298 WVLVGVTSVA
+298 WVLVGVLTGVED
-308 NGTQNYASIV
+308 NKNYASIV
-318 TARDFNDYKK
+318 TARDFNNYKK

-347 KDNIFSSANGSN
+347 KDNIFSSVNGSN
-359 IMLNSNLDLGHGG
+359 ITLNSNLDLGHGG

-377 GDFTLNST
+377 GDLTLNST

-465 SLNDKI
+465 NLNDKI

-485 DQTFNN
+485 DQTFKN

-498 AKITNKNPQRATL
+498 AKITNENSQRATL

-520 TIFHANIDKNIELKH
+520 TIFHASIDKNIELKH

-563 QGHPKTHAI
+563 QGHPKMHAI

-594 VYMDLTR
+594 AYMDLTR

-673 QDVQS
+673 QDIES

-700 RVGGGATK
+700 RVGGGVTK

-729 GKFEIEN
+729 GKFEVEN

-746 FEPDSVVKKSLKIKS
+746 FEPDSLIKKSLKIKS

-802 TLVSAQSII
+802 TLVSAQNII

-830 TISDG
+830 AISDG

-881 QAISSGDDEALRKL
+881 HANSSGDDESLRKL
-895 AQKADKDMREISTSS
+895 AQKADKDMREISTSA
-910 LKMSIKAL
+910 LKVSMKAL

-923 LMNSRLFQ
+923 LMNSRIFQ

-975 NVNGAYFKDK
+975 NINGVYFKDRQ
-985 KSDGDLKFYGTNIG
+985 SDGDLKFYGTNIG

-1021 SNVLKDDAKIYSF
+1021 SNILKDDAKIYSF

-1069 AKGRGIL
+1069 VKGRGIL

-1088 KSGEYEQSI
+1088 KSGEFEQSI

-1135 YALNSDKNAFSVQ
+1135 YALNSEKNAFSVQ

-1168 SNEYVD
+1168 SSEYVD

>member
-13 GILCSCLDAQVMD
+13 SILCSCLDAQVMD

-87 VTATHVENGTNAV
+87 VTANHTLLASAATNFNEN
-100 DYNEKRGVFGN
+100 RGWFGN
-111 TKYEYLTRYSSTS
+111 TLYEYATNSTQ
-124 TSKVYNTE
+124 KLYGAD
-132 TTYLRTTKFI
+132 TTYLRTSKYI
-142 VEGSVDPIDIPDLEI
+142 VEGQIDPLDVPNLEI
-157 SPASYNDQD
+157 SSQDQAKD
-166 IAEIEVRKIE
+166 EANANKIE
-176 NYFKAIKNSGG
+176 GRFRDIKNSGG
-187 ANGNDIFAYQAG
+187 ASGENILAYEAG
-199 IGLLS
+199 TGSLA
-204 LEKPRIDPITGN
+204 LEKPKSDSDGFAEVMSATEFEHQN
-216 PTGGYD
+216 
-222 TIVDKDG
+222 IV
-229 TNNQTL
+229 NNAL
-235 GASLN
+235 GASVN
-240 NINIINSVAYK
+240 EIGVAYSAVYK
-251 KKISLL
+251 SHYSSVSKPGVYLFMTSNR
-257 GDGNEVNGIYVLPFT
+257 G
-272 NDNFRN
+272 FRN
-278 KLYIGD
+278 RLLPGD
-284 SGSGFFVYDTLKNK
+284 SGSGFFVYDTVAQK
-298 WVLVGVTSVA
+298 WVLVGVLTGVED
-308 NGTQNYASIV
+308 NKNYASIV

-359 IMLNSNLDLGHGG
+359 ITLNSNLDLGHGG

-377 GDFTLNST
+377 GDLTLNST

-465 SLNDKI
+465 NLNDKI

-485 DQTFNN
+485 DQTFDN

-498 AKITNKNPQRATL
+498 AKITNENSQRVAL
-511 AINGESGKD
+511 KINGESGKD

-594 VYMDLTR
+594 AYMDLAR

-611 ERKFSAKDGIKLKS
+611 ERKFIAKDGIKLKS

-673 QDVQS
+673 QDIES
-678 GNLLVKD
+678 KNLLVKD

-700 RVGGGATK
+700 RVGGGTTK

-729 GKFEIEN
+729 GKFEVEN

-802 TLVSAQSII
+802 TLVSAQNII

-830 TISDG
+830 AISDG
-835 KIVMKLSDKKG
+835 KIEMKLSDKKG

-895 AQKADKDMREISTSS
+895 AQKADKDMKEISTSS
-910 LKMSIKAL
+910 LKVSIKAL

-1034 GAYGLFERGAHEIQ
+1034 GAYGLFEKGPHEIQ

-1069 AKGRGIL
+1069 VKGRGIL

-1088 KSGEYEQSI
+1088 KSGEFEQSI

-1135 YALNSDKNAFSVQ
+1135 YALNSEKNAFSVQ

-1168 SNEYVD
+1168 SSEYVD

>member
-13 GILCSCLDAQVMD
+13 SILCSCLDAQVMD

-57 NGTKFTF
+57 NGAKFTF
-64 DKIPNNNARNNKGNF
+64 NKILNNNARNNKGNF

-87 VTATHVENGTNAV
+87 VTANHTLLASAATNFNEN
-100 DYNEKRGVFGN
+100 RGWFGN
-111 TKYEYLTRYSSTS
+111 TLYEYATNSTQ
-124 TSKVYNTE
+124 KLYGAD
-132 TTYLRTTKFI
+132 TTYLRTSKYI
-142 VEGSVDPIDIPDLEI
+142 VEGQIDPLDVPNLEI
-157 SPASYNDQD
+157 SSQDQAKD
-166 IAEIEVRKIE
+166 EANANKIE
-176 NYFKAIKNSGG
+176 GRFRDIKNSGG
-187 ANGNDIFAYQAG
+187 ASGENILAYEAG
-199 IGLLS
+199 TGSLA
-204 LEKPRIDPITGN
+204 LEKPKSDSDGFAEVMSATEFEN
-216 PTGGYD
+216 QN
-222 TIVDKDG
+222 IV
-229 TNNQTL
+229 NNAL
-235 GASLN
+235 GASVN
-240 NINIINSVAYK
+240 EIGVAYSAVYK
-251 KKISLL
+251 SHYSSVSKPGVYLFMTSNR
-257 GDGNEVNGIYVLPFT
+257 G
-272 NDNFRN
+272 FRN
-278 KLYIGD
+278 RLLPGD
-284 SGSGFFVYDTLKNK
+284 SGSGFFVYDTVAQK
-298 WVLVGVTSVA
+298 WVLVGVLTGVED
-308 NGTQNYASIV
+308 NKNYASIV
-318 TARDFNDYKK
+318 TARDFNDYKQ

-337 NVLGSALVQN
+337 NVLGNALVQN

-359 IMLNSNLDLGHGG
+359 ITLNSNLDLGHGG

-377 GDFTLNST
+377 GDLTLNST

-436 GVVELRA
+436 GVVKLRA

-465 SLNDKI
+465 NLNDKI

-485 DQTFNN
+485 DQTFDN

-498 AKITNKNPQRATL
+498 AKITNENSQRATL

-520 TIFHANIDKNIELKH
+520 TIFHASIDKNIELKH

-542 VFDGGF
+542 IFDGGF

-563 QGHPKTHAI
+563 QGHPKTHAV

-594 VYMDLTR
+594 AYMDLAR

-611 ERKFSAKDGIKLKS
+611 ERKFSVKDGIKLKS
-625 SELTIGKDAKLN
+625 SELTIGKDAMLN
-637 GDITAKNSVINL
+637 DDITAKNSVINL

-673 QDVQS
+673 QDIES
-678 GNLLVKD
+678 KNLLVKD

-729 GKFEIEN
+729 GKFEVEN

-746 FEPDSVVKKSLKIKS
+746 FEPDSLIKKSLKIKS

-802 TLVSAQSII
+802 TLVSAQNII

-830 TISDG
+830 AISDG

-872 MLKGTPEFV
+872 MLEGTPEFV
-881 QAISSGDDEALRKL
+881 QAISSGDDEVLRKL
-895 AQKADKDMREISTSS
+895 AQKADKDMKEISTSS
-910 LKMSIKAL
+910 FKVSMKAL

-931 VTQLRAKADISQ
+931 ITQLRAKADISQ

-975 NVNGAYFKDK
+975 NVNGAYFKDRQ
-985 KSDGDLKFYGTNIG
+985 SDGDLKFYGTNIG

-1021 SNVLKDDAKIYSF
+1021 SDILKDDAKIYSF
-1034 GAYGLFERGAHEIQ
+1034 GVYGLFERGAHEIQ

-1069 AKGRGIL
+1069 VKGRGIL

-1088 KSGEYEQSI
+1088 KSGEFEQSI

-1135 YALNSDKNAFSVQ
+1135 YALNSEKNAFSVQ

>member
-13 GILCSCLDAQVMD
+13 SILCSCLDAQVMD

-64 DKIPNNNARNNKGNF
+64 NKIPNNNARNNKGNF

-87 VTATHVENGTNAV
+87 VTANHTLLASAATNFNEN
-100 DYNEKRGVFGN
+100 RGWFGN
-111 TKYEYLTRYSSTS
+111 TLYEYATNSTQ
-124 TSKVYNTE
+124 KLYGAD
-132 TTYLRTTKFI
+132 TTYLRTSKYI
-142 VEGSVDPIDIPDLEI
+142 VEGQIDPLDVPNLEI
-157 SPASYNDQD
+157 SSQDQAKD
-166 IAEIEVRKIE
+166 EANANKIE
-176 NYFKAIKNSGG
+176 DRFRDIKNSGG
-187 ANGNDIFAYQAG
+187 ASGENILAYEAG
-199 IGLLS
+199 TGSLA
-204 LEKPRIDPITGN
+204 LEKPKSDSDGFAEVMSATEFEN
-216 PTGGYD
+216 QN
-222 TIVDKDG
+222 IV
-229 TNNQTL
+229 NNAL
-235 GASLN
+235 GASVN
-240 NINIINSVAYK
+240 EIGVAYSAVYK
-251 KKISLL
+251 SHYSSVSKPGVYLFMTSNR
-257 GDGNEVNGIYVLPFT
+257 G
-272 NDNFRN
+272 FRN
-278 KLYIGD
+278 RLLPGD
-284 SGSGFFVYDTLKNK
+284 SGSGFFVYDTVAQK
-298 WVLVGVTSVA
+298 WVLVGVLTGVED
-308 NGTQNYASIV
+308 NKNYASIV

-359 IMLNSNLDLGHGG
+359 ITLNSNLDLGHGG

-377 GDFTLNST
+377 GDLTLNST

-465 SLNDKI
+465 NLNDKI

-485 DQTFNN
+485 DQTFDN

-498 AKITNKNPQRATL
+498 AKITNENSQRATL

-520 TIFHANIDKNIELKH
+520 TIFHASIDKNIELKH

-594 VYMDLTR
+594 AYMDLAR

-673 QDVQS
+673 QDIES
-678 GNLLVKD
+678 KNLLVKD

-729 GKFEIEN
+729 GKFEVEN

-746 FEPDSVVKKSLKIKS
+746 FEPDSLIKKSLKIKS

-802 TLVSAQSII
+802 TLVSAQNII

-830 TISDG
+830 AISDG

-881 QAISSGDDEALRKL
+881 QAISSGDDEALKKL

-910 LKMSIKAL
+910 LKMSMKAL

-975 NVNGAYFKDK
+975 NVNGAYFKDRQ
-985 KSDGDLKFYGTNIG
+985 SDGDLKFYGTNIG

-1021 SNVLKDDAKIYSF
+1021 SEILKDDAKIYSF
-1034 GAYGLFERGAHEIQ
+1034 GAYGLFERGPHEIQ

-1069 AKGRGIL
+1069 VKGRGIL

-1088 KSGEYEQSI
+1088 KSGEFEQSI

-1135 YALNSDKNAFSVQ
+1135 YALNSEKNAFSVQ

-1185 LTLNSDTKLSE
+1185 LALNSDTKLSE

>member
-13 GILCSCLDAQVMD
+13 SILCSCLDAQVMD

-57 NGTKFTF
+57 NGAKFTF
-64 DKIPNNNARNNKGNF
+64 NKIPNNNARNNKGNF
-79 TALGRNFV
+79 TSLGRNFV
-87 VTATHVENGTNAV
+87 VTANHTLLASAATNFNEN
-100 DYNEKRGVFGN
+100 RGWFGN
-111 TKYEYLTRYSSTS
+111 TLYEYATNSTQ
-124 TSKVYNTE
+124 KLYGAD
-132 TTYLRTTKFI
+132 TTYLRTSKYI
-142 VEGSVDPIDIPDLEI
+142 VEGQIDPLDVPNLEI
-157 SPASYNDQD
+157 SSQDQTKD
-166 IAEIEVRKIE
+166 EANAKKIE
-176 NYFKAIKNSGG
+176 DHFRDIKNSGG
-187 ANGNDIFAYQAG
+187 ASGENILTYEAG
-199 IGLLS
+199 TGSLA
-204 LEKPRIDPITGN
+204 LEKPKS
-216 PTGGYD
+216 D
-222 TIVDKDG
+222 TDGFAEVMSATEFENQNIV
-229 TNNQTL
+229 NNAL
-235 GASLN
+235 GASVN
-240 NINIINSVAYK
+240 EIGVAYSAVYK
-251 KKISLL
+251 SHYSSVSKPGVYLFMTSNM
-257 GDGNEVNGIYVLPFT
+257 G
-272 NDNFRN
+272 FRN
-278 KLYIGD
+278 RLLPGD
-284 SGSGFFVYDTLKNK
+284 SGSGFFVYDTVAQK
-298 WVLVGVTSVA
+298 WVLVGVLTGVED
-308 NGTQNYASIV
+308 NKNYASIV

-328 EYENLVSGV
+328 GYENLVSGV

-359 IMLNSNLDLGHGG
+359 ITLSTNLDLGHGG

-394 GFDIAGGASLNLNVV
+394 GFDIARGASLNLNVT

-422 IVSSSGNKP
+422 IVSTSGNKP

-465 SLNDKI
+465 NLNDKI
-471 FFGNGGGALDLNGF
+471 FFGNGGGAFDLNGF

-498 AKITNKNPQRATL
+498 AKITNANSQRATL
-511 AINGESGKD
+511 TINGESGKD
-520 TIFHANIDKNIELKH
+520 TIFHASIDKNIELRH
-535 SGQGKEL
+535 IGQGKEL

-584 KIAAAGLSEP
+584 KIAAAGLNEP
-594 VYMDLTR
+594 AYMDLTR

-673 QDVQS
+673 QDIES
-678 GNLLVKD
+678 KNLLVKD

-700 RVGGGATK
+700 KVGGGATK

-729 GKFEIEN
+729 GKFEVEN

-746 FEPDSVVKKSLKIKS
+746 FEPDSLIKKSLKIKS

-789 AALKGGMALDKTY
+789 AALKSGMALDKTY

-830 TISDG
+830 AINGG
-835 KIVMKLSDKKG
+835 KIEMKLSDKKG
-846 ENPAVSSNVVQ
+846 ENPAVSPNIVQ

-881 QAISSGDDEALRKL
+881 QAISSGDDETLRKL
-895 AQKADKDMREISTSS
+895 AQKADKEMKEISTSA
-910 LKMSIKAL
+910 LKVSIKAL

-975 NVNGAYFKDK
+975 NVNGAYFKDRQ
-985 KSDGDLKFYGTNIG
+985 SDGDLKFYGTNIG

-1021 SNVLKDDAKIYSF
+1021 SDILKDDAKIYSF

-1069 AKGRGIL
+1069 VKGRGIL

-1185 LTLNSDTKLSE
+1185 LTLNSETKLSE

>member
-13 GILCSCLDAQVMD
+13 SILCSCLDAQVMD

-87 VTATHVENGTNAV
+87 VTANHTLLASAATNFNEN
-100 DYNEKRGVFGN
+100 RGWFGN
-111 TKYEYLTRYSSTS
+111 TLYEYATNSTQ
-124 TSKVYNTE
+124 KLYGAD
-132 TTYLRTTKFI
+132 TTYLRTSKYI
-142 VEGSVDPIDIPDLEI
+142 VEGQIDPLDVPNLEI
-157 SPASYNDQD
+157 SSQDQAKD
-166 IAEIEVRKIE
+166 EANAKKIE
-176 NYFKAIKNSGG
+176 DRFRDIKNSGG
-187 ANGNDIFAYQAG
+187 ASGENILAYEAGTGSLALERPKSDSDGFAEVMSATEFEHQ
-199 IGLLS
+199 
-204 LEKPRIDPITGN
+204 N
-216 PTGGYD
+216 
-222 TIVDKDG
+222 IV
-229 TNNQTL
+229 NNTL
-235 GASLN
+235 GAS
-240 NINIINSVAYK
+240 INEIGVAYSAVYK
-251 KKISLL
+251 SHYSSVSKPGVYLFMTSNR
-257 GDGNEVNGIYVLPFT
+257 G
-272 NDNFRN
+272 FRN
-278 KLYIGD
+278 RLLPGD
-284 SGSGFFVYDTLKNK
+284 SGSGFFVYDTVAQK
-298 WVLVGVTSVA
+298 WVLVGVLTGVED
-308 NGTQNYASIV
+308 NKNYASIV

-347 KDNIFSSANGSN
+347 KDNIFSSVNGSN
-359 IMLNSNLDLGHGG
+359 ITLNSNLDLGHGG

-377 GDFTLNST
+377 GDLTLNST

-465 SLNDKI
+465 NLNDKI

-485 DQTFNN
+485 DQIFDN

-498 AKITNKNPQRATL
+498 AKITNENSQRVAL
-511 AINGESGKD
+511 KINGESGKD
-520 TIFHANIDKNIELKH
+520 TIFHASIDKNIELKH

-594 VYMDLTR
+594 AYMDLTR

-673 QDVQS
+673 QDIES

-700 RVGGGATK
+700 RVGGGTTK

-746 FEPDSVVKKSLKIKS
+746 FEPDSLIKKSLKIKS

-802 TLVSAQSII
+802 TLVSAQNII

-830 TISDG
+830 AISDG

-872 MLKGTPEFV
+872 MLEGTPEFV

-895 AQKADKDMREISTSS
+895 AQKADKDMKEISTSS
-910 LKMSIKAL
+910 LKVSMKAL

-923 LMNSRLFQ
+923 LMNSRLF
-931 VTQLRAKADISQ
+931 VITRLRAKADISQ
-943 FKLAGLESDIMPS
+943 FKLAGLENDIMPS

-975 NVNGAYFKDK
+975 NVNGAYFKDRQ
-985 KSDGDLKFYGTNIG
+985 SDGNLKFYGTNIG

-1034 GAYGLFERGAHEIQ
+1034 GAYGLFERGSHEIQ

-1088 KSGEYEQSI
+1088 KSGEFEQSI
-1097 KPLLALELGA
+1097 KPLLALEFGA

-1124 DFNVAVAAGVE
+1124 DFDVAVAAGVE
-1135 YALNSDKNAFSVQ
+1135 YALNSEKNAFSVQ
-1148 FLVKQSV
+1148 FLVKQSI

-1196 NLVLSSQLSGM
+1196 NVVLSSQLSGM

>member
-13 GILCSCLDAQVMD
+13 SILCSCLDAQVMD

-64 DKIPNNNARNNKGNF
+64 NKIPNNNARNNKGNF

-87 VTATHVENGTNAV
+87 VTANHTLLASAATNFNEN
-100 DYNEKRGVFGN
+100 RGWFGN
-111 TKYEYLTRYSSTS
+111 TLYEYATNSTQ
-124 TSKVYNTE
+124 KLYGAD
-132 TTYLRTTKFI
+132 TTYLRTSKYI
-142 VEGSVDPIDIPDLEI
+142 VEGQIDPLDVPNLEI
-157 SPASYNDQD
+157 SSQDQTKD
-166 IAEIEVRKIE
+166 EANANKIE
-176 NYFKAIKNSGG
+176 DRFREIKNSGG
-187 ANGNDIFAYQAG
+187 ASGDNILAYEAG
-199 IGLLS
+199 TGSLA
-204 LEKPRIDPITGN
+204 LEKPKSDSDGFAEVMSATEFEHQN
-216 PTGGYD
+216 
-222 TIVDKDG
+222 IV
-229 TNNQTL
+229 NNAL
-235 GASLN
+235 GASVN
-240 NINIINSVAYK
+240 EIGVAYSAVYK
-251 KKISLL
+251 SHYSSVSKPGVYLFMTSNR
-257 GDGNEVNGIYVLPFT
+257 G
-272 NDNFRN
+272 FRN
-278 KLYIGD
+278 RLLPGD
-284 SGSGFFVYDTLKNK
+284 SGSGFFVYDTVAQK
-298 WVLVGVTSVA
+298 WVLVGVLTGVED
-308 NGTQNYASIV
+308 NKNYASIV

-337 NVLGSALVQN
+337 KVLGSALVQN

-359 IMLNSNLDLGHGG
+359 ITLNSNLDLGHGG

-377 GDFTLNST
+377 GDLTLNST

-465 SLNDKI
+465 NLNDKI
-471 FFGNGGGALDLNGF
+471 FFGNGGGVLDLNGF

-498 AKITNKNPQRATL
+498 AKITNENSQRATL

-520 TIFHANIDKNIELKH
+520 TIFHASIDKNIELKH

-594 VYMDLTR
+594 AYMDLAR

-673 QDVQS
+673 QDIES
-678 GNLLVKD
+678 KNLLVKD

-700 RVGGGATK
+700 RVGGGTTK

-729 GKFEIEN
+729 GKFEVEN
-736 LEVSGAQKLG
+736 LEISGAQKLG
-746 FEPDSVVKKSLKIKS
+746 FEPDSLIKKSLKIKS

-802 TLVSAQSII
+802 TLVNAQNII

-830 TISDG
+830 AISDG

-910 LKMSIKAL
+910 LKVGMKAL

-923 LMNSRLFQ
+923 LMNSRLF
-931 VTQLRAKADISQ
+931 VITRLRAKADISQ

-956 AKMAYEAAE
+956 AKMAYKAAE

-985 KSDGDLKFYGTNIG
+985 KSDGDLKFYGTNVG

-1021 SNVLKDDAKIYSF
+1021 SDILKDDAKIYSF

-1069 AKGRGIL
+1069 TKGRGIL

-1088 KSGEYEQSI
+1088 KSGEFEQSI
-1097 KPLLALELGA
+1097 KPLLALEFGA

-1119 QKSIN
+1119 QKSVN

-1168 SNEYVD
+1168 SSEYVD

>member
-13 GILCSCLDAQVMD
+13 SILCSCLDAQVMD

-64 DKIPNNNARNNKGNF
+64 NKIPNNNARNNKGNF
-79 TALGRNFV
+79 TSLGRNFV
-87 VTATHVENGTNAV
+87 VTANHTLLASAATNFNEN
-100 DYNEKRGVFGN
+100 RGWFGN
-111 TKYEYLTRYSSTS
+111 TLYEYATNSTQ
-124 TSKVYNTE
+124 KLYGAD
-132 TTYLRTTKFI
+132 TTYLRTSKYI
-142 VEGSVDPIDIPDLEI
+142 VEGQIDPLDVPNLEI
-157 SPASYNDQD
+157 SSQDQTKD
-166 IAEIEVRKIE
+166 EANANKIE
-176 NYFKAIKNSGG
+176 DRFRDIKNSGG
-187 ANGNDIFAYQAG
+187 ASGENILAYEAG
-199 IGLLS
+199 TGSLA
-204 LEKPRIDPITGN
+204 LEKPKSDSDGFAEVMSATEFEN
-216 PTGGYD
+216 QN
-222 TIVDKDG
+222 IV
-229 TNNQTL
+229 NNAL
-235 GASLN
+235 GASVN
-240 NINIINSVAYK
+240 EIGVAYSAVYK
-251 KKISLL
+251 SHYSSVSKPGVYLFMTSNR
-257 GDGNEVNGIYVLPFT
+257 G
-272 NDNFRN
+272 FRN
-278 KLYIGD
+278 RLLPGD
-284 SGSGFFVYDTLKNK
+284 SGSGFFVYDTVAQK
-298 WVLVGVTSVA
+298 WVLVGVLTGVED
-308 NGTQNYASIV
+308 NKNYASIV

-359 IMLNSNLDLGHGG
+359 ITLNSNLDLGHGG

-465 SLNDKI
+465 NLNDKI

-485 DQTFNN
+485 DQTFDN

-498 AKITNKNPQRATL
+498 AKITNENSQRATL

-520 TIFHANIDKNIELKH
+520 TIFHASIDKNIELRH

-584 KIAAAGLSEP
+584 KITAAGLSEP
-594 VYMDLTR
+594 AYMDLTR

-673 QDVQS
+673 QDIES
-678 GNLLVKD
+678 KNLLVKD

-729 GKFEIEN
+729 GKFEVEN

-746 FEPDSVVKKSLKIKS
+746 FEPDSLIKKSLKIKS

-802 TLVSAQSII
+802 TLVSAQNII

-830 TISDG
+830 AISDG

-975 NVNGAYFKDK
+975 NVNGAYFKDRQ
-985 KSDGDLKFYGTNIG
+985 SDGDLKFYGTNIG

-1009 GVSAGVSKAKFS
+1009 GVSAGTSKAKFS
-1021 SNVLKDDAKIYSF
+1021 SNILKDDAKIYSF

-1069 AKGRGIL
+1069 VKGRGIL

-1088 KSGEYEQSI
+1088 KSGEFEQSI
-1097 KPLLALELGA
+1097 KPLLALEFGA

-1119 QKSIN
+1119 QKSVN

-1168 SNEYVD
+1168 SSEYVD

>member
-13 GILCSCLDAQVMD
+13 SILCSCLDAQVMD

-42 GIFKATDAPLEFTQR
+42 GIFKATDAPLEFMQR

-64 DKIPNNNARNNKGNF
+64 NKIPNNNARNNKGNF

-87 VTATHVENGTNAV
+87 VTANHTLLASAATNFNEN
-100 DYNEKRGVFGN
+100 RGWFGN
-111 TKYEYLTRYSSTS
+111 TLYEYATNSTQ
-124 TSKVYNTE
+124 KLYGAD
-132 TTYLRTTKFI
+132 TTYLRTSKYI
-142 VEGSVDPIDIPDLEI
+142 VEGQIDPLDVPNLEI
-157 SPASYNDQD
+157 SSQDQAKD
-166 IAEIEVRKIE
+166 EANANKIE
-176 NYFKAIKNSGG
+176 GRFRDIKNSGG
-187 ANGNDIFAYQAG
+187 ASGENILVYEAG
-199 IGLLS
+199 TGSLA
-204 LEKPRIDPITGN
+204 LEKPKS
-216 PTGGYD
+216 D
-222 TIVDKDG
+222 TDGFAEVMSATEFEHQNIV
-229 TNNQTL
+229 NNAL
-235 GASLN
+235 GASVN
-240 NINIINSVAYK
+240 EIGVAYSAVYK
-251 KKISLL
+251 SHYSSVSKPGVYLFMTSNR
-257 GDGNEVNGIYVLPFT
+257 G
-272 NDNFRN
+272 FRN
-278 KLYIGD
+278 RLLPGD
-284 SGSGFFVYDTLKNK
+284 SGSGFFVYDTVAQK
-298 WVLVGVTSVA
+298 WVLVGVLTGVED
-308 NGTQNYASIV
+308 NKNYASIV

-359 IMLNSNLDLGHGG
+359 ITLNSNLDLGHGG

-394 GFDIAGGASLNLNVV
+394 GFDIARGASLNLNVT

-465 SLNDKI
+465 NLNDKI

-498 AKITNKNPQRATL
+498 AKITNENSQRATL

-520 TIFHANIDKNIELKH
+520 TIFHASIDKNIELKH

-594 VYMDLTR
+594 AYMDLTR

-611 ERKFSAKDGIKLKS
+611 ERKFSAKDGIRLKS
-625 SELTIGKDAKLN
+625 TELTIGKDAKLN

-673 QDVQS
+673 QDIES
-678 GNLLVKD
+678 KNLLVKD

-729 GKFEIEN
+729 GKFEVEN

-746 FEPDSVVKKSLKIKS
+746 FEPDSLIKKSLKIKS

-802 TLVSAQSII
+802 TLVSAQNII

-830 TISDG
+830 AISDG

-846 ENPAVSSNVVQ
+846 ENPAVSPNIVQ

-895 AQKADKDMREISTSS
+895 AQKADKDMKEISTSS
-910 LKMSIKAL
+910 LKVSMKAL

-975 NVNGAYFKDK
+975 NVNGAYFKDRQ
-985 KSDGDLKFYGTNIG
+985 SDGDLKFYGTNIG

-1069 AKGRGIL
+1069 VKGRGIL

-1135 YALNSDKNAFSVQ
+1135 YALSSEKNAFSVQ
-1148 FLVKQSV
+1148 FLVKQSI

-1196 NLVLSSQLSGM
+1196 NLVLSSQLNGM

>member
-1 MKNNLSISLVLS
+1 MKNNLSISLVVS
-13 GILCSCLDAQVMD
+13 SILCSCLDAQVMD

-79 TALGRNFV
+79 TALGRSFV
-87 VTATHVENGTNAV
+87 VTANHTLLASAATNFNEN
-100 DYNEKRGVFGN
+100 RGWFGN
-111 TKYEYLTRYSSTS
+111 TLYEYATNSTQ
-124 TSKVYNTE
+124 KLYGAD
-132 TTYLRTTKFI
+132 TTYLRTSKYI
-142 VEGSVDPIDIPDLEI
+142 VEGQIDPLDVPNLEI
-157 SPASYNDQD
+157 SSQDQTKD
-166 IAEIEVRKIE
+166 EANANKIE
-176 NYFKAIKNSGG
+176 DRFRDIKNSGG
-187 ANGNDIFAYQAG
+187 ASGENILAYEAG
-199 IGLLS
+199 TGSLA
-204 LEKPRIDPITGN
+204 LEKPKSDSDGFAEVMSATEFEHQN
-216 PTGGYD
+216 
-222 TIVDKDG
+222 IV
-229 TNNQTL
+229 NNAL
-235 GASLN
+235 GASVN
-240 NINIINSVAYK
+240 EIGVAYSAVYK
-251 KKISLL
+251 THYSSVSKPGVYLFMTSNR
-257 GDGNEVNGIYVLPFT
+257 G
-272 NDNFRN
+272 FRN
-278 KLYIGD
+278 RLLPGD
-284 SGSGFFVYDTLKNK
+284 SGSGFFVYDTVAQK
-298 WVLVGVTSVA
+298 WVLVGVLTGVED
-308 NGTQNYASIV
+308 NKNYASIV

-328 EYENLVSGV
+328 GYENLVSGV

-359 IMLNSNLDLGHGG
+359 ITLSTNLDLGHGG

-394 GFDIAGGASLNLNVV
+394 GFDIARGASLNLNVT

-465 SLNDKI
+465 NLNDKI

-498 AKITNKNPQRATL
+498 AKITNENSQRATL
-511 AINGESGKD
+511 TINGESGKD
-520 TIFHANIDKNIELKH
+520 TIFHASIDKNIELRH

-563 QGHPKTHAI
+563 QGHPKTHAV

-584 KIAAAGLSEP
+584 KIAAAGLNEP
-594 VYMDLTR
+594 AYMDLTR

-673 QDVQS
+673 QDIES
-678 GNLLVKD
+678 KNLLVKD

-723 DVLLGD
+723 NVLLGD
-729 GKFEIEN
+729 GKFEVEN

-830 TISDG
+830 AINGG
-835 KIVMKLSDKKG
+835 KIEMKLSDKKG
-846 ENPAVSSNVVQ
+846 ENPAVSPNIVQ

-895 AQKADKDMREISTSS
+895 VQKADKEMREISTSA
-910 LKMSIKAL
+910 LKVSIKTL

-943 FKLAGLESDIMPS
+943 FKLAGLESDIIPS

-965 ASRERNNFWA
+965 ASRERSNFWA
-975 NVNGAYFKDK
+975 NVNGAYFKDRQ
-985 KSDGDLKFYGTNIG
+985 SDGDLKFYGTNIG

-1021 SNVLKDDAKIYSF
+1021 SDILKDDAKIYSF
-1034 GAYGLFERGAHEIQ
+1034 GAYGLFERGPHEIQ

-1069 AKGRGIL
+1069 VKGRGIL

-1185 LTLNSDTKLSE
+1185 LTLNSETKLSE